1 MKLTIMIPVSG
12 KGYITLNNT
21 IRDYVAHH
29 FEEALRSGC
38 ITVCYEPILRAL
50 TNKICSFEALARW
63 HDPERGE
70 ILPRDFIPVLEET
83 NKIHLLDHFIAKT
96 AIQALHARQQCGLP
110 LVPVVINLSRR
121 DFCLTDPASV
131 LNHLMEKYQLLHI
144 YLQIEI
150 TETAFVN
157 DEAIIAQSIQKL
169 RASGYTVTL
178 DNFGEGHSSLAA
190 LQRCAI
196 DEISLDKIF
205 FENFTKSSRLLLTS
219 ILLMAKTLSIHTAA
233 EGVQTE
239 EQAEFLRRIGCEKMQ
254 GPICRTMA
262 RPLEEGAL
270 SKPYRFETRLEQQIF
285 HRAGLT
291 NLVTDTPTALFSD
304 DGNHLHI
311 LTANANYQN
320 MLRLSHFDSLQEAN
334 KLLLELPQVIHV
346 RLRALAD
353 ATIRSHQME
362 TELFISNG
370 RYFYLKLHNIAG
382 TNGFY
387 IHRAELQFLQQ
398 GQESSTDEEY
408 DHIVRH
414 LMRFYHDIYLIDNQ
428 QNRIEIITASI
439 SSKRAGSHLQGV
451 MTAFMRFARL
461 HIHQD
466 DQRRFLQ
473 YIHDLAQGNQIPL
486 ASTKFDLFRV
496 KVPNGSFHWTNFSLT
511 SFQYNDHPCQLL
523 CLRDFVFEELTD
535 RDRLI
540 NTVMASY
547 GFTTLPEDPERQI
560 TDAALWR
567 TLTQFSSRKLFW
579 KDSDGHFCGASPAF
593 LRYYGIQNINE
604 LIGKSDRDL
613 GWHLSDTYM
622 DQGEMTVLQ
631 KGEPIHN
638 GHGRC
643 IARGRQHAISFS
655 KYPIYQG
662 SEIVGLLGEFR
673 DVEEERSYHQLQ
685 RKLYLIDEE
694 TDLYNYRGMI
704 LASVEFADNLR
715 QNKVGYVGAM
725 FVVPEFASFAKLYGD
740 SIRHAAMKRICAIIK
755 KTMPATTVIAHTGSG
770 VFVLFLKGQTVGTM
784 RTFIEQIQAELTTI
798 TEIEGFTC
806 HFSVRYAL
814 ESGSEARSSDEF
826 LQILSSRC
834 FDYMP
839 SFGVTGMIHDQI
851 PFDLEKFD
859 HTNRLIYIA
868 DPETYDLLYA
878 NPAQLL
884 HSQQP
889 PDCQYAGQKC
899 YRLIAGLSAPCSSC
913 PKDKL
918 RRDRFHFG
926 QFHSTRTSKD
936 YLIWN
941 TLISWENRSCIFSDS
956 LDVEHMLA
964 IYANG
969 RLTTRD
975 DISINDITSLAIQ
988 EEDPNVGI
996 LRMMEKLGRT
1006 LKATH
1011 VVLMEE
1017 ESDGFHLSCTYEWH
1031 PDDATPLRQR
1041 LQHITILENK
1051 AFYNA
1056 FHNSSVLLIDNA
1068 SAFEKR
1074 HPEIQ
1079 ALHQGEWQ
1087 RYAIGQL
1094 MIEHRSL
1101 GYIAII
1107 NPAKDRFT
1115 AIAKPLH
1122 TVLRV
1127 TSIMMRNR
1135 DNIKKLHAISTIDQ
1149 LTGVGNRRALSN
1161 FVDKCLQPGT
1171 MYAVIFV
1178 DVNGLKKMN
1187 DTFGHARGNLLIQT
1201 IAYVLS
1207 NIAGK
1212 DHIFRLGGDEFL
1224 MLMPCNSDEEAIDIV
1239 DRIEQNMCIHH
1250 CSAAIGYVLCLAPFS
1265 DLDAIIH
1272 EADEKMYRD
1281 KKKKHMCREDE

>member
-1 MKLTIMIPVSG
+1 MLE
-12 KGYITLNNT
+12 
-21 IRDYVAHH
+21 AHDK
-29 FEEALRSGC
+29 
-38 ITVCYEPILRAL
+38 V
-50 TNKICSFEALARW
+50 
-63 HDPERGE
+63 
-70 ILPRDFIPVLEET
+70 
-83 NKIHLLDHFIAKT
+83 HLLDYFVTKVT
-96 AIQALHARQQCGLP
+96 MQNLHTRRRQKLP
-110 LVPVVINLSRR
+110 IVPVILNLSRR
-121 DFCLTDPASV
+121 DFLVSDPVRV
-131 LNHLMEKYQLLHI
+131 LNHLTEKYRLPRI
-144 YLQIEI
+144 YFQVEI
-150 TETAFVN
+150 TETAFVE
-157 DEAIIAQSIQKL
+157 DEAIITKAIGHL
-169 RASGYTVTL
+169 RQNGYSVTL

-190 LQRCAI
+190 LQRNAI
-196 DEISLDKIF
+196 DEISLDGIF
-205 FENFTKSSRLLLTS
+205 FDNFTEATRQLLTS
-219 ILLMAKTLSIHTAA
+219 ILLMAKTLGIHTAA
-233 EGVQTE
+233 EGVRTE
-239 EQAEFLRRIGCEKMQ
+239 DQADFLRRIGCEKMQ

-262 RPLEEGAL
+262 RPLEESAL
-270 SKPYRFETRLEQQIF
+270 AQPYRFETRLEQQIF

-291 NLVTDTPTALFSD
+291 NLVTETPTALFSD

-311 LTANANYQN
+311 LTTNASYQK
-320 MLRLSHFDSLQEAN
+320 MLRLSHFDSLPEAN

-362 TELFISNG
+362 TDLFISNG

-398 GQESSTDEEY
+398 GQKSSTGEEY

-439 SSKRAGSHLQGV
+439 SSKRAGSHLQGI

-473 YIHDLAQGNQIPL
+473 YIHGLAQGNQIPL

-496 KVPNGSFHWTNFSLT
+496 KVPNGGFHWTNFSLT
-511 SFQYNDHPCQLL
+511 SFRYNEHPCQLL
-523 CLRDFVFEELTD
+523 CLHDFVFEELPD
-535 RDRLI
+535 RAKII

-547 GFTTLPEDPERQI
+547 GFTTLPEDQKRQLS
-560 TDAALWR
+560 DAALWQ

-579 KDSDGHFCGASPAF
+579 KDRDGRFCGASPAF

-604 LIGKSDRDL
+604 LIGKADRDL
-613 GWHLSDTYM
+613 GWHLADTYM
-622 DQGEMTVLQ
+622 DQGEMTILQ
-631 KGEPIHN
+631 KGAPIHN

-662 SEIVGLLGEFR
+662 TEIVGLLGEFR
-673 DVEEERSYHQLQ
+673 DVEEERNYHQLQ

-725 FVVPEFASFAKLYGD
+725 FVVPEFASFAKLYGN
-740 SIRHAAMKRICAIIK
+740 SVRHAALQRICAIIK
-755 KTMPATTVIAHTGSG
+755 KTMPTATVIAHTGSG

-784 RTFIEQIQAELTTI
+784 RTFIEQIQAELTAI
-798 TEIEGFTC
+798 TEIEGLAC
-806 HFSVRYAL
+806 HFSMRYAL
-814 ESGSEARSSDEF
+814 ESGSKARSSDEF

-834 FDYMP
+834 LDYMP
-839 SFGVTGMIHDQI
+839 SFGVTGMIRDQI

-899 YRLIAGLSAPCSSC
+899 YRLIAGLSAPCSTC

-918 RRDRFHFG
+918 RRDRFHFR
-926 QFHSTRTSKD
+926 QFHSMRTSKD

-1011 VVLMEE
+1011 IVLMEE

-1031 PDDATPLRQR
+1031 TDDATPLRER

-1051 AFYNA
+1051 AFYSA
-1056 FHNSSVLLIDNA
+1056 FHNSPILLVDNA
-1068 SAFEKR
+1068 TAYQKR
-1074 HPEIQ
+1074 HPKIQ
-1079 ALHQGEWQ
+1079 AIHQTEWQ

-1094 MIEHRSL
+1094 TIEHRSL

-1107 NPAKDRFT
+1107 NPAKDHFT
-1115 AIAKPLH
+1115 AITKPLH
-1122 TVLRV
+1122 TILRV

-1135 DNIKKLHAISTIDQ
+1135 DNIKKLHTISTIDQ
-1149 LTGVGNRRALSN
+1149 LTGVGNRRALTD
-1161 FVDKCLQPGT
+1161 FVANRLHPGS
-1171 MYAVIFV
+1171 MYAIFFI

-1187 DTFGHARGNLLIQT
+1187 DTFGHARGDLLIQT
-1201 IAYVLS
+1201 IAYVLAD
-1207 NIAGK
+1207 IAPK
-1212 DHIFRLGGDEFL
+1212 DHVFRLGGDEFL
-1224 MLMPCNSDEEAIDIV
+1224 ALMPCRSDEEAIIII
-1239 DRIEQNMCIHH
+1239 DRIEQSMHIHH

-1265 DLDAIIH
+1265 NLDAIIH

-1281 KKKKHMCREDE
+1281 KKKKHMCREDD

>member
-1 MKLTIMIPVSG
+1 MIPILG
-12 KGYITLNNT
+12 KGYTTLNDT
-21 IRDYVAHH
+21 ILDYIASH
-29 FEEALRSGC
+29 FKEALLSGC
-38 ITVCYEPILRAL
+38 ITVCYEPVLRAL
-50 TNKICSFEALARW
+50 TGKICAFEALARW
-63 HDPERGE
+63 HDPEYGD
-70 ILPRDFIPVLEET
+70 IAPHDFIPVLEAHD
-83 NKIHLLDHFIAKT
+83 KVHLLDYFVTKVT
-96 AIQALHARQQCGLP
+96 MQNLHTRRRQKLP
-110 LVPVVINLSRR
+110 IVPVILNLSRR
-121 DFCLTDPASV
+121 DFLVSDPVRV
-131 LNHLMEKYQLLHI
+131 LNHLTEKYRLPRI
-144 YLQIEI
+144 YFQVEI
-150 TETAFVN
+150 TETAFVE
-157 DEAIIAQSIQKL
+157 DEAIITKAIGHL
-169 RASGYTVTL
+169 RQNGYSVTL

-190 LQRCAI
+190 LQRNAI
-196 DEISLDKIF
+196 DEISLDGIF
-205 FENFTKSSRLLLTS
+205 FDNFTEATRQLLTS
-219 ILLMAKTLSIHTAA
+219 ILLMAKTLGIHTAA
-233 EGVQTE
+233 EGVRTE
-239 EQAEFLRRIGCEKMQ
+239 DQADFLRRIGCEKMQ

-270 SKPYRFETRLEQQIF
+270 AQPYRFETRLEQQIF

-291 NLVTDTPTALFSD
+291 NLVTETPTALFSD

-311 LTANANYQN
+311 LTTNASYQK
-320 MLRLSHFDSLQEAN
+320 MLRLSHFDSLPEAN

-362 TELFISNG
+362 TDLFISNG

-398 GQESSTDEEY
+398 GQKSSTGEEY

-439 SSKRAGSHLQGV
+439 SSKRAGSHLQGI

-473 YIHDLAQGNQIPL
+473 YIHGLAQGNQIPL

-496 KVPNGSFHWTNFSLT
+496 KVPNGGFHWTNFSLT
-511 SFQYNDHPCQLL
+511 SFRYNEHPCQLL
-523 CLRDFVFEELTD
+523 CLHDFVFEELPD
-535 RDRLI
+535 RAKII

-547 GFTTLPEDPERQI
+547 GFTTLPEDQKRQLS
-560 TDAALWR
+560 DAALWQ

-579 KDSDGHFCGASPAF
+579 KDRDGRFCGASPAF

-604 LIGKSDRDL
+604 LIGKADRDL
-613 GWHLSDTYM
+613 GWHLADTYM
-622 DQGEMTVLQ
+622 DQGEMTILQ
-631 KGEPIHN
+631 KGDPIHN

-662 SEIVGLLGEFR
+662 TEIVGLLGEFR
-673 DVEEERSYHQLQ
+673 DVEEERNYHQLQ

-725 FVVPEFASFAKLYGD
+725 FVVPEFASFAKLYGN
-740 SIRHAAMKRICAIIK
+740 SVRHAALQRICAIIK
-755 KTMPATTVIAHTGSG
+755 KTMPTATVIAHTGSG

-784 RTFIEQIQAELTTI
+784 RTFIEQIQAELTAI
-798 TEIEGFTC
+798 TEIEGLAC
-806 HFSVRYAL
+806 HFSMRYAL
-814 ESGSEARSSDEF
+814 ESGSKARSSDEF

-834 FDYMP
+834 LDYMP
-839 SFGVTGMIHDQI
+839 SFGVTGMIRDQI

-899 YRLIAGLSAPCSSC
+899 YRLIAGLSAPCSTC

-918 RRDRFHFG
+918 RRDRFHFR
-926 QFHSTRTSKD
+926 QFHSMRTSKD

-1011 VVLMEE
+1011 IVLMEE

-1031 PDDATPLRQR
+1031 TDDATPLRER

-1051 AFYNA
+1051 AFYSA
-1056 FHNSSVLLIDNA
+1056 FHNSPILLVDNA
-1068 SAFEKR
+1068 TAYQKR
-1074 HPEIQ
+1074 HPKIQ
-1079 ALHQGEWQ
+1079 AIHQTEWQ

-1094 MIEHRSL
+1094 TIEHRSL

-1107 NPAKDRFT
+1107 NPAKDHFT
-1115 AIAKPLH
+1115 AITKPLH
-1122 TVLRV
+1122 TILRV

-1135 DNIKKLHAISTIDQ
+1135 DNIKKLHTISTIDQ
-1149 LTGVGNRRALSN
+1149 LTGVGNRRALTD
-1161 FVDKCLQPGT
+1161 FVANRLHPGS
-1171 MYAVIFV
+1171 MYAIFFI

-1187 DTFGHARGNLLIQT
+1187 DTFGHARGDLLIQT
-1201 IAYVLS
+1201 IAYVLAD
-1207 NIAGK
+1207 IAPK
-1212 DHIFRLGGDEFL
+1212 DHVFRLGGDEFL
-1224 MLMPCNSDEEAIDIV
+1224 ALMPCRSDEEAIIII
-1239 DRIEQNMCIHH
+1239 DRIEQSMHIHH

-1265 DLDAIIH
+1265 NLDAIIH

-1281 KKKKHMCREDE
+1281 KKKKHMCREDD

>member
-1 MKLTIMIPVSG
+1 MIPISG
-12 KGYITLNNT
+12 KGYTTLNDT
-21 IRDYVAHH
+21 ILDYIASH
-29 FEEALRSGC
+29 FKEALRSGC
-38 ITVCYEPILRAL
+38 ITVCYEPVLRAL
-50 TNKICSFEALARW
+50 TGKICAFEALARW
-63 HDPERGE
+63 HDPEYGD
-70 ILPRDFIPVLEET
+70 IAPHDFIPVLEAHD
-83 NKIHLLDHFIAKT
+83 KVHLLDYFVTKVT
-96 AIQALHARQQCGLP
+96 MQNLHTRRRQKLP
-110 LVPVVINLSRR
+110 IVPVILNLSRR
-121 DFCLTDPASV
+121 DFLVSDPVRV
-131 LNHLMEKYQLLHI
+131 LNHLTEKYRLPRI
-144 YLQIEI
+144 YFQVEI
-150 TETAFVN
+150 TETAFVE
-157 DEAIIAQSIQKL
+157 DEAIITKAIGHL
-169 RASGYTVTL
+169 RQNGYSVTL

-190 LQRCAI
+190 LQRNAI
-196 DEISLDKIF
+196 DEISLDGIF
-205 FENFTKSSRLLLTS
+205 FDNFTEATRQLLTS
-219 ILLMAKTLSIHTAA
+219 ILLMAKTLGIHTAA
-233 EGVQTE
+233 EGVRTE
-239 EQAEFLRRIGCEKMQ
+239 DQADFLRRIGCEKIQ

-270 SKPYRFETRLEQQIF
+270 AQPYRFETRLEQQIF

-291 NLVTDTPTALFSD
+291 NLVTETPTALFSD

-311 LTANANYQN
+311 LTTNASYQK
-320 MLRLSHFDSLQEAN
+320 MLRLSHFDSLPEAN

-362 TELFISNG
+362 TDLFISNG

-398 GQESSTDEEY
+398 GQESSTGEEY

-439 SSKRAGSHLQGV
+439 SSKRAGSHLQGI

-473 YIHDLAQGNQIPL
+473 YIHGLAQVNQIPL

-496 KVPNGSFHWTNFSLT
+496 KVPNGGFHWTNFSLT
-511 SFQYNDHPCQLL
+511 SFRYNEHPCQLL
-523 CLRDFVFEELTD
+523 CLHDFVFEELPD
-535 RDRLI
+535 RAKLI

-547 GFTTLPEDPERQI
+547 GFTTLPEDQKRQLS
-560 TDAALWR
+560 DAALWQ

-579 KDSDGHFCGASPAF
+579 KDRDGRFCGASPAF

-604 LIGKSDRDL
+604 LIGKADRDL
-613 GWHLSDTYM
+613 GWHLADTYM
-622 DQGEMTVLQ
+622 DQGEMTILQ
-631 KGEPIHN
+631 KGDPIHN

-662 SEIVGLLGEFR
+662 TEIVGLLGEFR
-673 DVEEERSYHQLQ
+673 DVEEERNYHQLQ

-725 FVVPEFASFAKLYGD
+725 FVVPEFASFAKLYGN
-740 SIRHAAMKRICAIIK
+740 SVRHAALQRICAIIK
-755 KTMPATTVIAHTGSG
+755 KTMPTATVIAHTGSG

-784 RTFIEQIQAELTTI
+784 RTFIEQIQAELTAI
-798 TEIEGFTC
+798 TEIEGLAC
-806 HFSVRYAL
+806 HFSMRYAL
-814 ESGSEARSSDEF
+814 ESGSKARSSDEF

-834 FDYMP
+834 LDYMP
-839 SFGVTGMIHDQI
+839 SFGVTGMIRDQI

-899 YRLIAGLSAPCSSC
+899 YRLIAGLSAPCSTC

-918 RRDRFHFG
+918 RRDRFHFR
-926 QFHSTRTSKD
+926 QFHSMRTSKD

-1006 LKATH
+1006 PKATH
-1011 VVLMEE
+1011 IVLMEE

-1031 PDDATPLRQR
+1031 TDDATPLRER

-1051 AFYNA
+1051 AFYSA
-1056 FHNSSVLLIDNA
+1056 FHNSPILLVDNA
-1068 SAFEKR
+1068 TAYQKR
-1074 HPEIQ
+1074 HPKIQ
-1079 ALHQGEWQ
+1079 AIHQTEWQ

-1094 MIEHRSL
+1094 TIEHRSL

-1107 NPAKDRFT
+1107 NPAKDHFT
-1115 AIAKPLH
+1115 AITKPLH
-1122 TVLRV
+1122 TILRV

-1135 DNIKKLHAISTIDQ
+1135 DNIKKLHTISTIDQ
-1149 LTGVGNRRALSN
+1149 LTGVGNRRALTD
-1161 FVDKCLQPGT
+1161 FVANRLHPGS
-1171 MYAVIFV
+1171 MYAIFFI

-1187 DTFGHARGNLLIQT
+1187 DTFGHARGDLLIQT
-1201 IAYVLS
+1201 IAYVLAD
-1207 NIAGK
+1207 IAPK
-1212 DHIFRLGGDEFL
+1212 DHVFRLGGDEFL
-1224 MLMPCNSDEEAIDIV
+1224 ALMPCRSDEEAIIII
-1239 DRIEQNMCIHH
+1239 DRIEQSMRIHH

-1281 KKKKHMCREDE
+1281 KKKKHMCREDD

>member
-1 MKLTIMIPVSG
+1 MIPISG
-12 KGYITLNNT
+12 KGYTTLNDT
-21 IRDYVAHH
+21 ILDYIASH
-29 FEEALRSGC
+29 FKEALLSGC
-38 ITVCYEPILRAL
+38 ITVCYEPVLRAL
-50 TNKICSFEALARW
+50 TGKICAFEALARW
-63 HDPERGE
+63 HDPEYGD
-70 ILPRDFIPVLEET
+70 IAPHDFIPVLEAHD
-83 NKIHLLDHFIAKT
+83 KVHLLDYFVTKVT
-96 AIQALHARQQCGLP
+96 MQNLHTRRRQKLP
-110 LVPVVINLSRR
+110 IVPVILNLSRR
-121 DFCLTDPASV
+121 DFLVSDPVRV
-131 LNHLMEKYQLLHI
+131 LNHLTEKYRLPRI
-144 YLQIEI
+144 YFQVEI
-150 TETAFVN
+150 TETAFVE
-157 DEAIIAQSIQKL
+157 DEAIITKAIGHL
-169 RASGYTVTL
+169 RQNGYSVTL

-190 LQRCAI
+190 LQRNAI
-196 DEISLDKIF
+196 DEISLDGIF
-205 FENFTKSSRLLLTS
+205 FDNFTEATRQLLTS
-219 ILLMAKTLSIHTAA
+219 ILLMAKTLGIHTAA
-233 EGVQTE
+233 EGVRTE
-239 EQAEFLRRIGCEKMQ
+239 DQADFLRRIGCEKMQ

-270 SKPYRFETRLEQQIF
+270 AQPYRFETRLEQQIF

-291 NLVTDTPTALFSD
+291 NLVTETPTALFSD

-311 LTANANYQN
+311 LTTNASYQK
-320 MLRLSHFDSLQEAN
+320 MLRLSHFDSLPEAN

-362 TELFISNG
+362 TDLFISNG

-398 GQESSTDEEY
+398 GQKSSTGEEY

-439 SSKRAGSHLQGV
+439 SSKRAGSHLQGI

-473 YIHDLAQGNQIPL
+473 YIHGLAQGNQIPL

-496 KVPNGSFHWTNFSLT
+496 KVPNGGFHWTNFSLT
-511 SFQYNDHPCQLL
+511 SFRYNEHPCQLL
-523 CLRDFVFEELTD
+523 CLHDFVFEELPD
-535 RDRLI
+535 RAKII

-547 GFTTLPEDPERQI
+547 GFTTLPEDQKRQLS
-560 TDAALWR
+560 DAALWQ

-579 KDSDGHFCGASPAF
+579 KDRDGRFCGASPAF

-604 LIGKSDRDL
+604 LIGKADRDL
-613 GWHLSDTYM
+613 GWHLADTYM
-622 DQGEMTVLQ
+622 DQGEMTILQ
-631 KGEPIHN
+631 KGDPIHN

-662 SEIVGLLGEFR
+662 TEIVGLLGEFR
-673 DVEEERSYHQLQ
+673 DVEEERNYHQLQ

-725 FVVPEFASFAKLYGD
+725 FVVPEFASFAKLYGN
-740 SIRHAAMKRICAIIK
+740 SVRHAALQRICAIIK
-755 KTMPATTVIAHTGSG
+755 KTMPTATVIAHTGSG

-784 RTFIEQIQAELTTI
+784 RTFIEQIQAELTAI
-798 TEIEGFTC
+798 TEIEGLAC
-806 HFSVRYAL
+806 HFSMRYAL
-814 ESGSEARSSDEF
+814 ESGSKARSSDEF

-834 FDYMP
+834 LDYMP
-839 SFGVTGMIHDQI
+839 SFGVTGMIRDQI

-899 YRLIAGLSAPCSSC
+899 YRLIAGLSAPCSTC

-918 RRDRFHFG
+918 RRDRFHFR
-926 QFHSTRTSKD
+926 QFHSMRTSKD

-1011 VVLMEE
+1011 IVLMEE

-1031 PDDATPLRQR
+1031 TDDATPLRER

-1051 AFYNA
+1051 AFYSA
-1056 FHNSSVLLIDNA
+1056 FHNSPILLVDNA
-1068 SAFEKR
+1068 TAYQKR
-1074 HPEIQ
+1074 HPKIQ
-1079 ALHQGEWQ
+1079 AIHQTEWQ

-1094 MIEHRSL
+1094 TIEHRSL

-1107 NPAKDRFT
+1107 NPAKDHFT
-1115 AIAKPLH
+1115 AITKPLH
-1122 TVLRV
+1122 TILRV

-1149 LTGVGNRRALSN
+1149 LTGVGNRRALTD
-1161 FVDKCLQPGT
+1161 FVANRLHPGS
-1171 MYAVIFV
+1171 MYAIFFI

-1187 DTFGHARGNLLIQT
+1187 DTFGHARGDLLIQT
-1201 IAYVLS
+1201 IAYVLAD
-1207 NIAGK
+1207 IAPK
-1212 DHIFRLGGDEFL
+1212 DHVFRLGGDEFL
-1224 MLMPCNSDEEAIDIV
+1224 ALMPCRSDEEAIIII
-1239 DRIEQNMCIHH
+1239 DRIEQSMHIHH

-1265 DLDAIIH
+1265 NLDAIIH

-1281 KKKKHMCREDE
+1281 KKKKHMCREDD

>member
-1 MKLTIMIPVSG
+1 MIPISG
-12 KGYITLNNT
+12 KGYTTLNDT
-21 IRDYVAHH
+21 ILDYIASH
-29 FEEALRSGC
+29 FKEALLSGC
-38 ITVCYEPILRAL
+38 ITVCYEPVLRAL
-50 TNKICSFEALARW
+50 TGKICAFEALARW
-63 HDPERGE
+63 HDPEYGD
-70 ILPRDFIPVLEET
+70 IAPHDFIPVLEAHD
-83 NKIHLLDHFIAKT
+83 KVHLLDYFVTKVT
-96 AIQALHARQQCGLP
+96 MQNLHTRRRQKLP
-110 LVPVVINLSRR
+110 IVPVILNLSRR
-121 DFCLTDPASV
+121 DFLVSDPVRV
-131 LNHLMEKYQLLHI
+131 LNHLTEKYRLPRI
-144 YLQIEI
+144 YFQVEI
-150 TETAFVN
+150 TETAFVE
-157 DEAIIAQSIQKL
+157 DEAIITKAIGHL
-169 RASGYTVTL
+169 RQNGYSVTL

-190 LQRCAI
+190 LQRNAI
-196 DEISLDKIF
+196 DEISLDGIF
-205 FENFTKSSRLLLTS
+205 FDNFTEATRQLLTS
-219 ILLMAKTLSIHTAA
+219 ILLMAKTLGIHTAA
-233 EGVQTE
+233 EGVRTE
-239 EQAEFLRRIGCEKMQ
+239 DQADFLRRIGCEKMQ

-270 SKPYRFETRLEQQIF
+270 AQPYRFETRLEQQIF

-291 NLVTDTPTALFSD
+291 NLVTETPTVLFSD

-311 LTANANYQN
+311 LTTNASYQK
-320 MLRLSHFDSLQEAN
+320 MLRLSHFDSLPEAN

-362 TELFISNG
+362 TDLFISNG

-398 GQESSTDEEY
+398 GQKSSTGEEY

-439 SSKRAGSHLQGV
+439 SSKRAGSHLQGI

-473 YIHDLAQGNQIPL
+473 YIHGLAQGNQIPL

-496 KVPNGSFHWTNFSLT
+496 KVPNGGFHWTNFSLT
-511 SFQYNDHPCQLL
+511 SFRYNEHPCQLL
-523 CLRDFVFEELTD
+523 CLHDFVFEELPD
-535 RDRLI
+535 RAKII

-547 GFTTLPEDPERQI
+547 GFTTLPEDQKRQLS
-560 TDAALWR
+560 DAALWQ

-579 KDSDGHFCGASPAF
+579 KDRDGRFCGASPAF

-604 LIGKSDRDL
+604 LIGKADRDL
-613 GWHLSDTYM
+613 GWHLADTYM
-622 DQGEMTVLQ
+622 DQGEMTILQ
-631 KGEPIHN
+631 KGDPIHN

-662 SEIVGLLGEFR
+662 TEIVGLLGEFR
-673 DVEEERSYHQLQ
+673 DVEEERNYHQLQ

-725 FVVPEFASFAKLYGD
+725 FVVPEFASFAKLYGN
-740 SIRHAAMKRICAIIK
+740 SVRHAALQRICAIIK
-755 KTMPATTVIAHTGSG
+755 KTMPTATVIAHTGSG

-784 RTFIEQIQAELTTI
+784 RTFIEQIQAELTAI
-798 TEIEGFTC
+798 TEIEGLAC
-806 HFSVRYAL
+806 HFSMRYAL
-814 ESGSEARSSDEF
+814 ESGSKARSSDEF

-834 FDYMP
+834 LDYMP
-839 SFGVTGMIHDQI
+839 SFGVTGMIRDQI

-899 YRLIAGLSAPCSSC
+899 YRLIAGLSAPCSTC

-918 RRDRFHFG
+918 RRDRFHFR
-926 QFHSTRTSKD
+926 QFHSMRTSKD

-1011 VVLMEE
+1011 IVLMEE

-1031 PDDATPLRQR
+1031 TDDATPLRER

-1051 AFYNA
+1051 AFYSA
-1056 FHNSSVLLIDNA
+1056 FHNSPILLVDNA
-1068 SAFEKR
+1068 TAYQKR
-1074 HPEIQ
+1074 HPKIQ
-1079 ALHQGEWQ
+1079 AIHQTEWQ

-1094 MIEHRSL
+1094 TIEHRSL

-1107 NPAKDRFT
+1107 NPAKDHFT
-1115 AIAKPLH
+1115 AITKPLH
-1122 TVLRV
+1122 TILRV

-1135 DNIKKLHAISTIDQ
+1135 DNIKKLHTISTIDQ
-1149 LTGVGNRRALSN
+1149 LTGVGNRRALTD
-1161 FVDKCLQPGT
+1161 FVANRLHPGS
-1171 MYAVIFV
+1171 MYAIFFI

-1187 DTFGHARGNLLIQT
+1187 DTFGHARGDLLIQT
-1201 IAYVLS
+1201 IAYVLAD
-1207 NIAGK
+1207 IAPK
-1212 DHIFRLGGDEFL
+1212 DHVFRLGGDEFL
-1224 MLMPCNSDEEAIDIV
+1224 ALMPCRSDEEAIIII
-1239 DRIEQNMCIHH
+1239 DRIEQSMHIHH

-1265 DLDAIIH
+1265 NLDAIIH

-1281 KKKKHMCREDE
+1281 KKKKHMCREDD

>member
-1 MKLTIMIPVSG
+1 MIPISG
-12 KGYITLNNT
+12 KGYTTLNDT
-21 IRDYVAHH
+21 ILDYIASH
-29 FEEALRSGC
+29 FKEALRSGC
-38 ITVCYEPILRAL
+38 ITVCYEPVLRAL
-50 TNKICSFEALARW
+50 TGKICAFEALARW
-63 HDPERGE
+63 HDPEYGD
-70 ILPRDFIPVLEET
+70 IAPHDFIPVLEAHD
-83 NKIHLLDHFIAKT
+83 KVHLLDYFVTKVT
-96 AIQALHARQQCGLP
+96 MQNLHTRRRQKLP
-110 LVPVVINLSRR
+110 IVPVILNLSRR
-121 DFCLTDPASV
+121 DFLVSDPVRV
-131 LNHLMEKYQLLHI
+131 LNHLTEKYRLPRI
-144 YLQIEI
+144 YFQVEI
-150 TETAFVN
+150 TETAFVE
-157 DEAIIAQSIQKL
+157 DEAIITKAIGHL
-169 RASGYTVTL
+169 RQNGYSVTL

-190 LQRCAI
+190 LQRNAI
-196 DEISLDKIF
+196 DEISLDGIF
-205 FENFTKSSRLLLTS
+205 FDNFTEATRQLLTS
-219 ILLMAKTLSIHTAA
+219 ILLMAKTLGIHTAA
-233 EGVQTE
+233 EGVRTE
-239 EQAEFLRRIGCEKMQ
+239 DQADFLRRIGCEKMQ

-270 SKPYRFETRLEQQIF
+270 AQPYRFETRLEQQIF

-291 NLVTDTPTALFSD
+291 NLVTETPTALFSD

-311 LTANANYQN
+311 LTTNASYQK
-320 MLRLSHFDSLQEAN
+320 MLRLSHFDSLPEAN

-362 TELFISNG
+362 TDLFISNG

-398 GQESSTDEEY
+398 GQESSTGEEY

-439 SSKRAGSHLQGV
+439 SSKRAGSHLQGI

-473 YIHDLAQGNQIPL
+473 YIHGLAQVNQIPL

-496 KVPNGSFHWTNFSLT
+496 KVPNGGFHWTNFSLT
-511 SFQYNDHPCQLL
+511 SFRYNEHPCQLL
-523 CLRDFVFEELTD
+523 CLHDFVFEELPD
-535 RDRLI
+535 RAKLI

-547 GFTTLPEDPERQI
+547 GFTTLPEDQKRQLS
-560 TDAALWR
+560 DAALWQ

-579 KDSDGHFCGASPAF
+579 KDRDGRFCGASPAF

-604 LIGKSDRDL
+604 LIGKADRDL
-613 GWHLSDTYM
+613 GWHLADTYM
-622 DQGEMTVLQ
+622 DQGEMTILQ
-631 KGEPIHN
+631 KGDPIHN

-662 SEIVGLLGEFR
+662 TEIVGLLGEFR
-673 DVEEERSYHQLQ
+673 DVEEERNYHQLQ

-725 FVVPEFASFAKLYGD
+725 FVVPEFASFAKLYGN
-740 SIRHAAMKRICAIIK
+740 SVRHAALQRICAIIK
-755 KTMPATTVIAHTGSG
+755 KTMPTATVIAHTGSG

-784 RTFIEQIQAELTTI
+784 RTFIEQIQAELTAI
-798 TEIEGFTC
+798 TEIEGLAC
-806 HFSVRYAL
+806 HFSMRYAL
-814 ESGSEARSSDEF
+814 ESGSKARSSDEF

-834 FDYMP
+834 LDYMP
-839 SFGVTGMIHDQI
+839 SFGVTGMIRDQI

-899 YRLIAGLSAPCSSC
+899 YRLIAGLSAPCNTC

-918 RRDRFHFG
+918 RRDRFHFR
-926 QFHSTRTSKD
+926 QFHSMRTSKD

-941 TLISWENRSCIFSDS
+941 TLISWENRSCIFSDG

-1011 VVLMEE
+1011 IVLMEE

-1031 PDDATPLRQR
+1031 TDDATPLRER

-1051 AFYNA
+1051 AFYSA
-1056 FHNSSVLLIDNA
+1056 FHNSPILLVDNA
-1068 SAFEKR
+1068 TAYQKR
-1074 HPEIQ
+1074 HPKIQ
-1079 ALHQGEWQ
+1079 AIHQTEWQ

-1094 MIEHRSL
+1094 TIEHRSL

-1107 NPAKDRFT
+1107 NPAKDHFT
-1115 AIAKPLH
+1115 AITKPLH
-1122 TVLRV
+1122 TILRV

-1135 DNIKKLHAISTIDQ
+1135 DNIKKLHTISTIDQ
-1149 LTGVGNRRALSN
+1149 LTGVGNRRALTD
-1161 FVDKCLQPGT
+1161 FVANRLHPGS
-1171 MYAVIFV
+1171 MYAIFFI

-1187 DTFGHARGNLLIQT
+1187 DTFGHARGDLLIQT
-1201 IAYVLS
+1201 IAYVLAD
-1207 NIAGK
+1207 IAPK
-1212 DHIFRLGGDEFL
+1212 DHVFRLGGDEFL
-1224 MLMPCNSDEEAIDIV
+1224 ALMPCRSDEEAIIII
-1239 DRIEQNMCIHH
+1239 DRIEQSMHIHH

-1265 DLDAIIH
+1265 NLDAIIH

-1281 KKKKHMCREDE
+1281 KKKKHMCREDD

>member
-1 MKLTIMIPVSG
+1 MIPISG
-12 KGYITLNNT
+12 KGYTTLNDT
-21 IRDYVAHH
+21 ILDYIASH
-29 FEEALRSGC
+29 FKEALRSGC
-38 ITVCYEPILRAL
+38 ITVCYEPVLRAL
-50 TNKICSFEALARW
+50 TGKICAFEALARW
-63 HDPERGE
+63 HDPEYGD
-70 ILPRDFIPVLEET
+70 IAPHDFIPVLEAHD
-83 NKIHLLDHFIAKT
+83 KVHLLDYFVTKVT
-96 AIQALHARQQCGLP
+96 MQNLHTRRRQKLP
-110 LVPVVINLSRR
+110 IVPVILNLSRR
-121 DFCLTDPASV
+121 DFLVSDPVRV
-131 LNHLMEKYQLLHI
+131 LNHLTEKYKLPRI
-144 YLQIEI
+144 YFQVEI
-150 TETAFVN
+150 TETAFVE
-157 DEAIIAQSIQKL
+157 DEAIITKAIGHL
-169 RASGYTVTL
+169 RQNGYSVTL

-190 LQRCAI
+190 LQRNAI
-196 DEISLDKIF
+196 DEISLDGIF
-205 FENFTKSSRLLLTS
+205 FDNFTEATRQLLTS
-219 ILLMAKTLSIHTAA
+219 ILLMAKTLGIHTAA
-233 EGVQTE
+233 EGVRTE
-239 EQAEFLRRIGCEKMQ
+239 DQADFLRRIGCEKIQ

-270 SKPYRFETRLEQQIF
+270 AQPYRFETRLEQQIF

-291 NLVTDTPTALFSD
+291 NLVTETPTALFSD

-311 LTANANYQN
+311 LTTNASYQK
-320 MLRLSHFDSLQEAN
+320 MLRLSHFDSLPEAN

-362 TELFISNG
+362 TDLFISNG

-398 GQESSTDEEY
+398 GQESSTGEEY

-439 SSKRAGSHLQGV
+439 SSKRAGSHLQGI

-473 YIHDLAQGNQIPL
+473 YIHGLAQVNQIPL

-496 KVPNGSFHWTNFSLT
+496 KVPNGGFHWTNFSLT
-511 SFQYNDHPCQLL
+511 SFRYNEHPCQLL
-523 CLRDFVFEELTD
+523 CLHDFVFEELPD
-535 RDRLI
+535 RAKLI

-547 GFTTLPEDPERQI
+547 GFTTLPEDQKRQLS
-560 TDAALWR
+560 DAALWQ

-579 KDSDGHFCGASPAF
+579 KDRDGRFCGASPAF

-604 LIGKSDRDL
+604 LIGKADRDL
-613 GWHLSDTYM
+613 GWHLADTYM
-622 DQGEMTVLQ
+622 DQGEMTILQ
-631 KGEPIHN
+631 KGDPIHN

-662 SEIVGLLGEFR
+662 TEIVGLLGEFR
-673 DVEEERSYHQLQ
+673 DVEEERNYHQLQ

-725 FVVPEFASFAKLYGD
+725 FVVPEFASFAKLYGN
-740 SIRHAAMKRICAIIK
+740 SVRHAALQRICAIIK
-755 KTMPATTVIAHTGSG
+755 KTMPTATVIAHTGSG

-784 RTFIEQIQAELTTI
+784 RTFIEQIQAELTAI
-798 TEIEGFTC
+798 TEIEGLAC
-806 HFSVRYAL
+806 HFSMRYAL
-814 ESGSEARSSDEF
+814 ESGSKARSSDEF

-834 FDYMP
+834 LDYMP
-839 SFGVTGMIHDQI
+839 SFGVTGMIRDQI

-899 YRLIAGLSAPCSSC
+899 YRLIAGLSAPCSTC

-918 RRDRFHFG
+918 RRDRFHFR
-926 QFHSTRTSKD
+926 QFHSMRTSKD

-1011 VVLMEE
+1011 IVLMEE

-1031 PDDATPLRQR
+1031 TDDATPLRER

-1051 AFYNA
+1051 AFYSA
-1056 FHNSSVLLIDNA
+1056 FHNSPILLVDNA
-1068 SAFEKR
+1068 TAYQKR
-1074 HPEIQ
+1074 HPKIQ
-1079 ALHQGEWQ
+1079 AIHQTEWQ

-1094 MIEHRSL
+1094 TIEHRSL

-1107 NPAKDRFT
+1107 NPAKDHFT
-1115 AIAKPLH
+1115 AITKPLH
-1122 TVLRV
+1122 TILRV

-1135 DNIKKLHAISTIDQ
+1135 DNIKKLHTISTIDQ
-1149 LTGVGNRRALSN
+1149 LTGVGNRRALTD
-1161 FVDKCLQPGT
+1161 FVANRLHPGS
-1171 MYAVIFV
+1171 MYAIFFI

-1187 DTFGHARGNLLIQT
+1187 DTFGHARGDLLIQT
-1201 IAYVLS
+1201 IAYVLAD
-1207 NIAGK
+1207 IAPK
-1212 DHIFRLGGDEFL
+1212 DHVFRLGGDEFL
-1224 MLMPCNSDEEAIDIV
+1224 ALMPCRSDEEAIIII
-1239 DRIEQNMCIHH
+1239 DRIEQSMRIHH

-1281 KKKKHMCREDE
+1281 KKKKHMCREDD

>member
-1 MKLTIMIPVSG
+1 MIPISG
-12 KGYITLNNT
+12 KGYTTLNDT
-21 IRDYVAHH
+21 ILDYIASH
-29 FEEALRSGC
+29 FKEALRSGC
-38 ITVCYEPILRAL
+38 ITVCYEPVLRAL
-50 TNKICSFEALARW
+50 TGKICAFEALARW
-63 HDPERGE
+63 HDPEYGD
-70 ILPRDFIPVLEET
+70 IAPHDFIPVLEAHD
-83 NKIHLLDHFIAKT
+83 KVHLLDYFVTKVT
-96 AIQALHARQQCGLP
+96 MQNLHTRRRQKLP
-110 LVPVVINLSRR
+110 IVPVILNLSRR
-121 DFCLTDPASV
+121 DFLVSDPVRV
-131 LNHLMEKYQLLHI
+131 LNHLTEKYRLPRI
-144 YLQIEI
+144 YFQVEI
-150 TETAFVN
+150 TETAFVE
-157 DEAIIAQSIQKL
+157 DEAIITKAIGHL
-169 RASGYTVTL
+169 RQNGYSVTL

-190 LQRCAI
+190 LQRNAI
-196 DEISLDKIF
+196 DEISLDGIF
-205 FENFTKSSRLLLTS
+205 FDNFTEATRQLLTS
-219 ILLMAKTLSIHTAA
+219 ILLMAKTLGIHTAA
-233 EGVQTE
+233 EGVRTE
-239 EQAEFLRRIGCEKMQ
+239 DQADFLRRIGCEKIQ

-270 SKPYRFETRLEQQIF
+270 AQPYRFETRLEQQIF

-291 NLVTDTPTALFSD
+291 NLVTETPTALFSD

-311 LTANANYQN
+311 LTTNASYQK
-320 MLRLSHFDSLQEAN
+320 MLRLSHFDSLPEAN

-362 TELFISNG
+362 TDLFISNG

-398 GQESSTDEEY
+398 GQESSTGEEY

-439 SSKRAGSHLQGV
+439 SSKRAGSHLQGI

-473 YIHDLAQGNQIPL
+473 YIHGLAQVNQIPL

-496 KVPNGSFHWTNFSLT
+496 KVPNGGFHWTNFSLT
-511 SFQYNDHPCQLL
+511 SFRYNEHPCQLL
-523 CLRDFVFEELTD
+523 CLHDFVFEELPD
-535 RDRLI
+535 RSKLI

-547 GFTTLPEDPERQI
+547 GFTTLPEDQKRQLS
-560 TDAALWR
+560 DAALWQ

-579 KDSDGHFCGASPAF
+579 KDRDGRFCGASPAF

-604 LIGKSDRDL
+604 LIGKADRDL
-613 GWHLSDTYM
+613 GWHLADTYM
-622 DQGEMTVLQ
+622 DQGEMTILQ
-631 KGEPIHN
+631 KGDPIHN

-662 SEIVGLLGEFR
+662 TEIVGLLGEFR
-673 DVEEERSYHQLQ
+673 DVEEERNYHQLQ

-725 FVVPEFASFAKLYGD
+725 FVVPEFASFAKLYGN
-740 SIRHAAMKRICAIIK
+740 SVRHAALQRICAIIK
-755 KTMPATTVIAHTGSG
+755 KTMPTATVIAHTGSG

-784 RTFIEQIQAELTTI
+784 RTFIEQIQAELTAI
-798 TEIEGFTC
+798 TEIEGLAC
-806 HFSVRYAL
+806 HFSMRYAL
-814 ESGSEARSSDEF
+814 ESGSKARSSDEF

-834 FDYMP
+834 LDYMP
-839 SFGVTGMIHDQI
+839 SFGVTGMIRDQI

-899 YRLIAGLSAPCSSC
+899 YRLIAGLSAPCSTC

-918 RRDRFHFG
+918 RRDRFHFR
-926 QFHSTRTSKD
+926 QFHSMRTSKD

-1011 VVLMEE
+1011 IVLMEE

-1031 PDDATPLRQR
+1031 TDDATPLRER

-1051 AFYNA
+1051 AFYSA
-1056 FHNSSVLLIDNA
+1056 FHNSPILLVDNA
-1068 SAFEKR
+1068 TAYQKR
-1074 HPEIQ
+1074 HPKIQ
-1079 ALHQGEWQ
+1079 AIHQTEWQ

-1094 MIEHRSL
+1094 TIEHRSL

-1107 NPAKDRFT
+1107 NPAKDHFT
-1115 AIAKPLH
+1115 AITKPLH
-1122 TVLRV
+1122 TILRV

-1135 DNIKKLHAISTIDQ
+1135 DNIKKLHTISTIDQ
-1149 LTGVGNRRALSN
+1149 LTGVGNRRALTD
-1161 FVDKCLQPGT
+1161 FVANRLHPGS
-1171 MYAVIFV
+1171 MYAIFFI

-1187 DTFGHARGNLLIQT
+1187 DTFGHARGDLLIQT
-1201 IAYVLS
+1201 IAYVLAD
-1207 NIAGK
+1207 IAPK
-1212 DHIFRLGGDEFL
+1212 DHVFRLGGDEFL
-1224 MLMPCNSDEEAIDIV
+1224 ALMPCRSDEEAIIII
-1239 DRIEQNMCIHH
+1239 DRIEQSMRIHH

-1281 KKKKHMCREDE
+1281 KKKKHMCREDD

>member
-1 MKLTIMIPVSG
+1 MIPISG
-12 KGYITLNNT
+12 KGYTTLNDT
-21 IRDYVAHH
+21 ILDYIASH
-29 FEEALRSGC
+29 FKEALLSGC
-38 ITVCYEPILRAL
+38 ITVCYEPVLRAL
-50 TNKICSFEALARW
+50 TGKICAFEALARW
-63 HDPERGE
+63 HDPEYGD
-70 ILPRDFIPVLEET
+70 IAPHDFIPVLEAHD
-83 NKIHLLDHFIAKT
+83 KVHLLDYFVTKVT
-96 AIQALHARQQCGLP
+96 MQNLHTRRRQKLP
-110 LVPVVINLSRR
+110 IVPIILNLSRR
-121 DFCLTDPASV
+121 DFLVSDPVRV
-131 LNHLMEKYQLLHI
+131 LNHLTEKYRLPRI
-144 YLQIEI
+144 YFQVEI
-150 TETAFVN
+150 TETAFVE
-157 DEAIIAQSIQKL
+157 DEAIITKAIGHL
-169 RASGYTVTL
+169 RQNGYSVTL

-190 LQRCAI
+190 LQRNAI
-196 DEISLDKIF
+196 DEISLDGIF
-205 FENFTKSSRLLLTS
+205 FDNFTEATRQLLTS
-219 ILLMAKTLSIHTAA
+219 ILLMAKTLGIHTAA
-233 EGVQTE
+233 EGVRTE
-239 EQAEFLRRIGCEKMQ
+239 DQADFLRRIGCEKMQ

-270 SKPYRFETRLEQQIF
+270 AQPYRFETRLEQQIF

-291 NLVTDTPTALFSD
+291 NLVTETPTALFSD

-311 LTANANYQN
+311 LTTNASYQK
-320 MLRLSHFDSLQEAN
+320 MLRLSHFDSLPEAN

-362 TELFISNG
+362 TDLFISNG

-398 GQESSTDEEY
+398 GQKSSTGEEY

-439 SSKRAGSHLQGV
+439 SSKRAGSHLQGI

-473 YIHDLAQGNQIPL
+473 YIHGLAQGNQIPL

-496 KVPNGSFHWTNFSLT
+496 KVPNGGFHWTNFSLT
-511 SFQYNDHPCQLL
+511 SFRYNEHPCQLL
-523 CLRDFVFEELTD
+523 CLHDFVFEELPD
-535 RDRLI
+535 RAKII

-547 GFTTLPEDPERQI
+547 GFTTLPEDQKRQLS
-560 TDAALWR
+560 DAALWQ

-579 KDSDGHFCGASPAF
+579 KDRDGRFCGASPAF

-604 LIGKSDRDL
+604 LIGKADRDL
-613 GWHLSDTYM
+613 GWHLADTYM
-622 DQGEMTVLQ
+622 DQGEMTILQ
-631 KGEPIHN
+631 KGDPIHN

-662 SEIVGLLGEFR
+662 TEIVGLLGEFR
-673 DVEEERSYHQLQ
+673 DVEEERNYHQLQ

-725 FVVPEFASFAKLYGD
+725 FVVPEFASFAKLYGN
-740 SIRHAAMKRICAIIK
+740 SVRHAALQRICAIIK
-755 KTMPATTVIAHTGSG
+755 KTMPTATVIAHTGSG

-784 RTFIEQIQAELTTI
+784 RTFIEQIQAELTAI
-798 TEIEGFTC
+798 TEIEGLAC
-806 HFSVRYAL
+806 HFSMRYAL
-814 ESGSEARSSDEF
+814 ESGSKARSSDEF

-834 FDYMP
+834 LDYMP
-839 SFGVTGMIHDQI
+839 SFGVTGMIRDQI

-899 YRLIAGLSAPCSSC
+899 YRLIAGLSAPCSTC

-918 RRDRFHFG
+918 RRDRFHFR
-926 QFHSTRTSKD
+926 QFHSMRTSKD

-1011 VVLMEE
+1011 IVLMEE

-1031 PDDATPLRQR
+1031 TDDATPLRER

-1051 AFYNA
+1051 AFYSA
-1056 FHNSSVLLIDNA
+1056 FHNSPILLVDNA
-1068 SAFEKR
+1068 TAYQKR
-1074 HPEIQ
+1074 HPKIQ
-1079 ALHQGEWQ
+1079 AIHQTEWQ

-1094 MIEHRSL
+1094 TIEHRSL

-1107 NPAKDRFT
+1107 NPAKDHFT
-1115 AIAKPLH
+1115 AITKPLH
-1122 TVLRV
+1122 TILRV

-1135 DNIKKLHAISTIDQ
+1135 DNIKKLHTISTIDQ
-1149 LTGVGNRRALSN
+1149 LTGVGNRRALTD
-1161 FVDKCLQPGT
+1161 FVANRLHPGS
-1171 MYAVIFV
+1171 MYAIFFI

-1187 DTFGHARGNLLIQT
+1187 DTFGHARGDLLIQT
-1201 IAYVLS
+1201 IAYVLAD
-1207 NIAGK
+1207 IAPK
-1212 DHIFRLGGDEFL
+1212 DHVFRLGGDEFL
-1224 MLMPCNSDEEAIDIV
+1224 ALMPCRSDEEAIIII
-1239 DRIEQNMCIHH
+1239 DRIEQSMHIHH

-1265 DLDAIIH
+1265 NLDAIIH

-1281 KKKKHMCREDE
+1281 KKKKHMCREDD

>member
-1 MKLTIMIPVSG
+1 MIPISG
-12 KGYITLNNT
+12 KGYTTLNDT
-21 IRDYVAHH
+21 ILDYIASH
-29 FEEALRSGC
+29 FKEALRSGC
-38 ITVCYEPILRAL
+38 ITVCYEPVLRAL
-50 TNKICSFEALARW
+50 TGKICAFEALARW
-63 HDPERGE
+63 HDPEYGD
-70 ILPRDFIPVLEET
+70 IAPHDFIPVLEAHD
-83 NKIHLLDHFIAKT
+83 KVHLLDYFVTKVT
-96 AIQALHARQQCGLP
+96 MQNLHTRRRQKLP
-110 LVPVVINLSRR
+110 IVPVILNLSRR
-121 DFCLTDPASV
+121 DFLVSDPVWV
-131 LNHLMEKYQLLHI
+131 LNHLTEKYRLPRI
-144 YLQIEI
+144 YFQVEI
-150 TETAFVN
+150 TETAFVE
-157 DEAIIAQSIQKL
+157 DEAIITKAIGHL
-169 RASGYTVTL
+169 RQNGYSVTL

-190 LQRCAI
+190 LQRNAI
-196 DEISLDKIF
+196 DEISLDGIF
-205 FENFTKSSRLLLTS
+205 FDNFTEATRQLLTS
-219 ILLMAKTLSIHTAA
+219 ILLMAKTLGIHTAA
-233 EGVQTE
+233 EGVRTE
-239 EQAEFLRRIGCEKMQ
+239 DQADFLRRIGCEKMQ

-270 SKPYRFETRLEQQIF
+270 AQPYRFETRLEQQIF

-291 NLVTDTPTALFSD
+291 NLVTETPTALFSD

-311 LTANANYQN
+311 LTTNASYQK
-320 MLRLSHFDSLQEAN
+320 MLRLSHFDSLPEAN

-362 TELFISNG
+362 TDLFISNG

-398 GQESSTDEEY
+398 GQESSTGEEY

-439 SSKRAGSHLQGV
+439 SSKRAGSHLQGI

-473 YIHDLAQGNQIPL
+473 YIHGLAQVNQIPL

-496 KVPNGSFHWTNFSLT
+496 KVPNGGFHWTNFSLT
-511 SFQYNDHPCQLL
+511 SFRYNEHPCQLL
-523 CLRDFVFEELTD
+523 CLHDFVFEELPD
-535 RDRLI
+535 RAKLI

-547 GFTTLPEDPERQI
+547 GFTTLPEDQKRQLS
-560 TDAALWR
+560 DAALWQ

-579 KDSDGHFCGASPAF
+579 KDRDGRFCGASPAF

-604 LIGKSDRDL
+604 LIGKADRDL
-613 GWHLSDTYM
+613 GWHLADTYM
-622 DQGEMTVLQ
+622 DQGEMTILQ
-631 KGEPIHN
+631 KGDPIHN

-662 SEIVGLLGEFR
+662 TEIVGLLGEFR
-673 DVEEERSYHQLQ
+673 DVEEERNYHQLQ

-725 FVVPEFASFAKLYGD
+725 FVVPEFASFAKLYGN
-740 SIRHAAMKRICAIIK
+740 SVRHAALQRICAIIK
-755 KTMPATTVIAHTGSG
+755 KTMPTATVIAHTGSG

-784 RTFIEQIQAELTTI
+784 RTFIEQIQAELTAI
-798 TEIEGFTC
+798 TEIEGLAC
-806 HFSVRYAL
+806 HFSMRYAL
-814 ESGSEARSSDEF
+814 ESGSKARSSDEF

-834 FDYMP
+834 LDYMP
-839 SFGVTGMIHDQI
+839 SFGVTGMIRDQI

-899 YRLIAGLSAPCSSC
+899 YRLIAGLSAPCSTC

-918 RRDRFHFG
+918 RRDRFHFR
-926 QFHSTRTSKD
+926 QFHSMRTSKD

-1011 VVLMEE
+1011 IVLMEE

-1031 PDDATPLRQR
+1031 TDDATPLRER

-1051 AFYNA
+1051 AFYSA
-1056 FHNSSVLLIDNA
+1056 FHNSPILLVDNA
-1068 SAFEKR
+1068 TAYQKR
-1074 HPEIQ
+1074 HPKIQ
-1079 ALHQGEWQ
+1079 AIHQTEWQ

-1094 MIEHRSL
+1094 TIEHRSL

-1107 NPAKDRFT
+1107 NPAKDHFT
-1115 AIAKPLH
+1115 AITKPLH
-1122 TVLRV
+1122 TILRV

-1135 DNIKKLHAISTIDQ
+1135 DNIKKLHTISTIDQ
-1149 LTGVGNRRALSN
+1149 LTGVGNRRALTD
-1161 FVDKCLQPGT
+1161 FVANRLHPGS
-1171 MYAVIFV
+1171 MYAIFFI

-1187 DTFGHARGNLLIQT
+1187 DTFGHARGDLLIQT
-1201 IAYVLS
+1201 IAYVLAD
-1207 NIAGK
+1207 IAPK
-1212 DHIFRLGGDEFL
+1212 DHVFRLGGDEFL
-1224 MLMPCNSDEEAIDIV
+1224 ALMPCRSDEEAIIII
-1239 DRIEQNMCIHH
+1239 DRIEQSMRIHH

-1281 KKKKHMCREDE
+1281 KKKKHMGREDD

>member
-1 MKLTIMIPVSG
+1 MIPISG
-12 KGYITLNNT
+12 KGYTTLNDT
-21 IRDYVAHH
+21 ILDYIASH
-29 FEEALRSGC
+29 FKEALRSGC
-38 ITVCYEPILRAL
+38 ITVCYEPVLRAL
-50 TNKICSFEALARW
+50 TGKICAFEALARW
-63 HDPERGE
+63 HDPEYGD
-70 ILPRDFIPVLEET
+70 IAPHDFIPVLEAHD
-83 NKIHLLDHFIAKT
+83 KVHLLDYFVTKVT
-96 AIQALHARQQCGLP
+96 MQNLHTRRRQKLP
-110 LVPVVINLSRR
+110 IVPVILNLSRR
-121 DFCLTDPASV
+121 DFLVSDPVRV
-131 LNHLMEKYQLLHI
+131 LNHLTEKYRLPRI
-144 YLQIEI
+144 YFQVEI
-150 TETAFVN
+150 TETAFVE
-157 DEAIIAQSIQKL
+157 DEAIITKAIGHL
-169 RASGYTVTL
+169 RQNGYSVTL

-190 LQRCAI
+190 LQRNAI
-196 DEISLDKIF
+196 DEISLDGIF
-205 FENFTKSSRLLLTS
+205 FDNFTEATRQLLTS
-219 ILLMAKTLSIHTAA
+219 ILLMAKTLGIHTAA
-233 EGVQTE
+233 EGVRTE
-239 EQAEFLRRIGCEKMQ
+239 DQADFLRRIGCEKIQ

-270 SKPYRFETRLEQQIF
+270 AQPYRFETRLEQQIF

-291 NLVTDTPTALFSD
+291 NLVTETPTALFSD

-311 LTANANYQN
+311 LTTNASYQK
-320 MLRLSHFDSLQEAN
+320 MLRLSHFDSLPEAN

-362 TELFISNG
+362 TDLFISNG

-398 GQESSTDEEY
+398 GQESSTGEEY

-439 SSKRAGSHLQGV
+439 SSKRAGSHLQGI

-473 YIHDLAQGNQIPL
+473 YIHGLAQVNQIPL

-496 KVPNGSFHWTNFSLT
+496 KVPNGGFHWTNFSLT
-511 SFQYNDHPCQLL
+511 SFRYNEHPCQLL
-523 CLRDFVFEELTD
+523 CLHDFVFEELPD
-535 RDRLI
+535 RAKLI

-547 GFTTLPEDPERQI
+547 GFTTLPEDQKRQLS
-560 TDAALWR
+560 DAALWQ

-579 KDSDGHFCGASPAF
+579 KDRDGRFCGASPAF

-604 LIGKSDRDL
+604 LIGKADRDL
-613 GWHLSDTYM
+613 GWHLADTYM
-622 DQGEMTVLQ
+622 DQGEMTILQ
-631 KGEPIHN
+631 KGDPIHN

-662 SEIVGLLGEFR
+662 TEIVGLLGEFR
-673 DVEEERSYHQLQ
+673 DVEEERNYHQLQ

-725 FVVPEFASFAKLYGD
+725 FVVPEFASFAKLYGN
-740 SIRHAAMKRICAIIK
+740 SVRHAALQRICAIIK
-755 KTMPATTVIAHTGSG
+755 KTMPTATVIAHTGSG

-784 RTFIEQIQAELTTI
+784 RTFIEQIQAELTAI
-798 TEIEGFTC
+798 TEIEGLAC
-806 HFSVRYAL
+806 HFSMRYAL
-814 ESGSEARSSDEF
+814 ESGSKARSSDEF

-834 FDYMP
+834 LDYMP
-839 SFGVTGMIHDQI
+839 SFGVTGMIRDQI

-899 YRLIAGLSAPCSSC
+899 YRLIAGLSAPCSTC

-918 RRDRFHFG
+918 RRDRFHFR
-926 QFHSTRTSKD
+926 QFHSMRTSKD

-1011 VVLMEE
+1011 IVLMEE

-1031 PDDATPLRQR
+1031 TDDATPLRER

-1051 AFYNA
+1051 AFYSA
-1056 FHNSSVLLIDNA
+1056 FHNSPILLVDNA
-1068 SAFEKR
+1068 TAYQKR
-1074 HPEIQ
+1074 HPKIQ
-1079 ALHQGEWQ
+1079 AIHQTEWQ

-1094 MIEHRSL
+1094 TIEHRSL

-1107 NPAKDRFT
+1107 NPAKDHFT
-1115 AIAKPLH
+1115 AITKPLH
-1122 TVLRV
+1122 TILRV

-1135 DNIKKLHAISTIDQ
+1135 DNIKKLHTISTIDQ
-1149 LTGVGNRRALSN
+1149 LTGVGNRRALTD
-1161 FVDKCLQPGT
+1161 FVANRLHPGS
-1171 MYAVIFV
+1171 MYAIFFI

-1187 DTFGHARGNLLIQT
+1187 DTFGHARGDLLIQT
-1201 IAYVLS
+1201 IAYVLAD
-1207 NIAGK
+1207 IAPK
-1212 DHIFRLGGDEFL
+1212 DHVFRLGGDEFL
-1224 MLMPCNSDEEAIDIV
+1224 ALMPCRSDEEAIIII
-1239 DRIEQNMCIHH
+1239 DRIEQSMRMHAHTPLQRRHRLRPLPRPLQRPRRHH
-1250 CSAAIGYVLCLAPFS
+1250 PRSG
-1265 DLDAIIH
+1265 
-1272 EADEKMYRD
+1272 
-1281 KKKKHMCREDE
+1281 

>member
-1 MKLTIMIPVSG
+1 MIPISG
-12 KGYITLNNT
+12 KGYTTLNDT
-21 IRDYVAHH
+21 ILDYIASH
-29 FEEALRSGC
+29 FKEALLSGC
-38 ITVCYEPILRAL
+38 ITVCYEPVLRAL
-50 TNKICSFEALARW
+50 TGKICAFEALARW
-63 HDPERGE
+63 HDPEYGD
-70 ILPRDFIPVLEET
+70 IAPHDFIPVLEAHD
-83 NKIHLLDHFIAKT
+83 KVHLLDYFVTKVT
-96 AIQALHARQQCGLP
+96 MQNLHTRRRQKLP
-110 LVPVVINLSRR
+110 IVPVILNLSRR
-121 DFCLTDPASV
+121 DFLVSDPVRV
-131 LNHLMEKYQLLHI
+131 LNHLTEKYRLPRI
-144 YLQIEI
+144 YFQVEI
-150 TETAFVN
+150 TETAFVE
-157 DEAIIAQSIQKL
+157 DEAIITKAIGHL
-169 RASGYTVTL
+169 RQNGYSVTL

-190 LQRCAI
+190 LQRNAI
-196 DEISLDKIF
+196 DEISLDGIF
-205 FENFTKSSRLLLTS
+205 FDNFTEATRQLLTS
-219 ILLMAKTLSIHTAA
+219 ILLMAKTLGIHTAA
-233 EGVQTE
+233 EGVRTE
-239 EQAEFLRRIGCEKMQ
+239 DQADFLRRIGCEKMQ

-270 SKPYRFETRLEQQIF
+270 AQPYRFETRLEQQIF
-285 HRAGLT
+285 HWAGLT
-291 NLVTDTPTALFSD
+291 NLVTETPTALFSD

-311 LTANANYQN
+311 LTTNASYQK
-320 MLRLSHFDSLQEAN
+320 MLRLSHFDSLPEAN

-362 TELFISNG
+362 TDLFISNG

-398 GQESSTDEEY
+398 GQKSSTGEEY

-439 SSKRAGSHLQGV
+439 SSKRAGSHLQGI

-473 YIHDLAQGNQIPL
+473 YIHGLAQGNQIPL

-496 KVPNGSFHWTNFSLT
+496 KVPNGGFHWTNFSLT
-511 SFQYNDHPCQLL
+511 SFRYNEHPCQLL
-523 CLRDFVFEELTD
+523 CLHDFVFEELPD
-535 RDRLI
+535 RAKII

-547 GFTTLPEDPERQI
+547 GFTTLPEDQKRQLS
-560 TDAALWR
+560 DAALWQ

-579 KDSDGHFCGASPAF
+579 KDRDGRFCGASPAF

-604 LIGKSDRDL
+604 LIGKADRDL
-613 GWHLSDTYM
+613 GWHLADTYM
-622 DQGEMTVLQ
+622 DQGEMTILQ
-631 KGEPIHN
+631 KGDPIHN
-638 GHGRC
+638 GHGRY

-662 SEIVGLLGEFR
+662 TEIVGLLGEFR
-673 DVEEERSYHQLQ
+673 DVEEERNYHQLQ

-725 FVVPEFASFAKLYGD
+725 FVVPEFASFAKLYGN
-740 SIRHAAMKRICAIIK
+740 SVRHAALQRICAIIK
-755 KTMPATTVIAHTGSG
+755 KTMPTATVIAHTGSG

-784 RTFIEQIQAELTTI
+784 RTFIEQIQAELTAI
-798 TEIEGFTC
+798 TEIEGLAC
-806 HFSVRYAL
+806 HFSMRYAL
-814 ESGSEARSSDEF
+814 ESGSKARSSDEF

-834 FDYMP
+834 LDYMP
-839 SFGVTGMIHDQI
+839 SFGVTGMIRDQI

-899 YRLIAGLSAPCSSC
+899 YRLIAGLSAPCSTC

-918 RRDRFHFG
+918 RRDRFHFR
-926 QFHSTRTSKD
+926 QFHSMRTSKD

-1011 VVLMEE
+1011 IVLMEE

-1031 PDDATPLRQR
+1031 TDDATPLRER

-1051 AFYNA
+1051 AFYSA
-1056 FHNSSVLLIDNA
+1056 FHNSPILLVDNA
-1068 SAFEKR
+1068 TAYQKR
-1074 HPEIQ
+1074 HPKIQ
-1079 ALHQGEWQ
+1079 AIHQTEWQ

-1094 MIEHRSL
+1094 TIEHRSL

-1107 NPAKDRFT
+1107 NPAKDHFT
-1115 AIAKPLH
+1115 AITKPLH
-1122 TVLRV
+1122 TILRV

-1135 DNIKKLHAISTIDQ
+1135 DNIKKLHTISTIDQ
-1149 LTGVGNRRALSN
+1149 LTGVGNRRALTD
-1161 FVDKCLQPGT
+1161 FVANRLHPGS
-1171 MYAVIFV
+1171 MYAIFFI

-1187 DTFGHARGNLLIQT
+1187 DTFGHARGDLLIQT
-1201 IAYVLS
+1201 IAYVLAD
-1207 NIAGK
+1207 IAPK
-1212 DHIFRLGGDEFL
+1212 DHVFRLGGDEFL
-1224 MLMPCNSDEEAIDIV
+1224 ALMPCRSDEEAIIII
-1239 DRIEQNMCIHH
+1239 DRIEQSMHIHH

-1265 DLDAIIH
+1265 NLDAIIH

-1281 KKKKHMCREDE
+1281 KKKKHMCREDD

>member
-1 MKLTIMIPVSG
+1 MIPISG
-12 KGYITLNNT
+12 KGYTTLNDT
-21 IRDYVAHH
+21 ILDYIASH
-29 FEEALRSGC
+29 FKEALRSGC
-38 ITVCYEPILRAL
+38 ITVCYEPVLRAL
-50 TNKICSFEALARW
+50 TGKICAFEALARW
-63 HDPERGE
+63 HDPEYGD
-70 ILPRDFIPVLEET
+70 IAPHDFIPVLEAHD
-83 NKIHLLDHFIAKT
+83 KVHLLDYFVTKVT
-96 AIQALHARQQCGLP
+96 MQNLHTRRRQKLP
-110 LVPVVINLSRR
+110 IVPVILNLSRR
-121 DFCLTDPASV
+121 DFLVSDPVRV
-131 LNHLMEKYQLLHI
+131 LNHLTEKYRLPRI
-144 YLQIEI
+144 YFQVEI
-150 TETAFVN
+150 TETAFVE
-157 DEAIIAQSIQKL
+157 DEAIITKAIGHL
-169 RASGYTVTL
+169 RQNGYSVTL

-190 LQRCAI
+190 LQRNAI
-196 DEISLDKIF
+196 DEISLDGIF
-205 FENFTKSSRLLLTS
+205 FDNFTEATRQLLTS
-219 ILLMAKTLSIHTAA
+219 ILLMAKTLGIHTAA
-233 EGVQTE
+233 EGVRTE
-239 EQAEFLRRIGCEKMQ
+239 DQADFLRRIGCEKMQ

-270 SKPYRFETRLEQQIF
+270 AQPYRFETRLEQQIF

-291 NLVTDTPTALFSD
+291 NLVTETPTALFSD

-311 LTANANYQN
+311 LTTNASYQK
-320 MLRLSHFDSLQEAN
+320 MLRLSHFDSLPEAN

-362 TELFISNG
+362 TDLFISNG

-398 GQESSTDEEY
+398 GQKSSTGEEY

-439 SSKRAGSHLQGV
+439 SSKRAGSHLQGI

-473 YIHDLAQGNQIPL
+473 YIHGLAQVNQIPL

-496 KVPNGSFHWTNFSLT
+496 KVPNGGFHWTNFSLT
-511 SFQYNDHPCQLL
+511 SFRYNEHPCQLL
-523 CLRDFVFEELTD
+523 CLHDFVFEELPD
-535 RDRLI
+535 RAKLI

-547 GFTTLPEDPERQI
+547 GFTTLPEDQKRQLS
-560 TDAALWR
+560 DAALWQ

-579 KDSDGHFCGASPAF
+579 KDRDGRFCGASPAF

-604 LIGKSDRDL
+604 LIGKADRDL
-613 GWHLSDTYM
+613 GWHLADTYM
-622 DQGEMTVLQ
+622 DQGEMTILQ
-631 KGEPIHN
+631 KGDPIHN

-662 SEIVGLLGEFR
+662 TEIVGLLGEFR
-673 DVEEERSYHQLQ
+673 DVEEELNYHQLQ

-725 FVVPEFASFAKLYGD
+725 FVVPEFASFAKLYGN
-740 SIRHAAMKRICAIIK
+740 SVRHAALQRICAIIK
-755 KTMPATTVIAHTGSG
+755 KTMPTATVIAHTGSG

-784 RTFIEQIQAELTTI
+784 RTFIEQIQAELTAI
-798 TEIEGFTC
+798 TEIEGLAC
-806 HFSVRYAL
+806 HFSMRYAL
-814 ESGSEARSSDEF
+814 ESGSKARSSDEF

-834 FDYMP
+834 LDYMP
-839 SFGVTGMIHDQI
+839 SFGVTGIIRDQI

-899 YRLIAGLSAPCSSC
+899 YRLIAGLSAPCSTC

-918 RRDRFHFG
+918 RRDRFHFR
-926 QFHSTRTSKD
+926 QSHSMRTSKD

-996 LRMMEKLGRT
+996 LRIMEKLGRT

-1011 VVLMEE
+1011 IVLMEE

-1031 PDDATPLRQR
+1031 TDDATPLRER

-1051 AFYNA
+1051 AFYSA
-1056 FHNSSVLLIDNA
+1056 FHNSPILLVDNA
-1068 SAFEKR
+1068 TASQKR
-1074 HPEIQ
+1074 HPKIQ
-1079 ALHQGEWQ
+1079 AIHQTEWQ

-1094 MIEHRSL
+1094 TIEHRSL

-1107 NPAKDRFT
+1107 NPAKDHFT
-1115 AIAKPLH
+1115 AITKPLH
-1122 TVLRV
+1122 TILRI

-1135 DNIKKLHAISTIDQ
+1135 DNIKKLHTISTIDQ
-1149 LTGVGNRRALSN
+1149 LTGVGNRRALTD
-1161 FVDKCLQPGT
+1161 FVANRLHPGS
-1171 MYAVIFV
+1171 MYAIFFI

-1187 DTFGHARGNLLIQT
+1187 DTFGHARGDLLIQT
-1201 IAYVLS
+1201 IAYVLAD
-1207 NIAGK
+1207 IAPK
-1212 DHIFRLGGDEFL
+1212 DHVFRLGGDEFL
-1224 MLMPCNSDEEAIDIV
+1224 ALMPCRSDEEAIIII
-1239 DRIEQNMCIHH
+1239 DRIEQSMRIHH

-1281 KKKKHMCREDE
+1281 KKKKHMGREDD

>member
-1 MKLTIMIPVSG
+1 MIPISG
-12 KGYITLNNT
+12 KGYTTLNDT
-21 IRDYVAHH
+21 ILDYIASH
-29 FEEALRSGC
+29 FKEALLSGC
-38 ITVCYEPILRAL
+38 ITVCYEPVLRAL
-50 TNKICSFEALARW
+50 TGKICAFEALARW
-63 HDPERGE
+63 HDPEYGD
-70 ILPRDFIPVLEET
+70 IAPHDFIPVLEAHD
-83 NKIHLLDHFIAKT
+83 KVHLLDYFVTKVT
-96 AIQALHARQQCGLP
+96 MQNLHTRRRQKLP
-110 LVPVVINLSRR
+110 IVPVILNLSRR
-121 DFCLTDPASV
+121 DFLVSDPVRV
-131 LNHLMEKYQLLHI
+131 LNHLTEKYRLPRI
-144 YLQIEI
+144 YFQVEI
-150 TETAFVN
+150 TETAFVE
-157 DEAIIAQSIQKL
+157 DEAIITKAIGHL
-169 RASGYTVTL
+169 RQNGYSVTL

-190 LQRCAI
+190 LQRNAI
-196 DEISLDKIF
+196 DEISLDGIF
-205 FENFTKSSRLLLTS
+205 FDNFTEATRQLLTS
-219 ILLMAKTLSIHTAA
+219 ILLMAKTLGIHTAA
-233 EGVQTE
+233 EGVRTE
-239 EQAEFLRRIGCEKMQ
+239 DQADFLRRIGCEKMQ

-270 SKPYRFETRLEQQIF
+270 AQPYRFETRLEQQIF

-291 NLVTDTPTALFSD
+291 NLVTETPTALFSD

-311 LTANANYQN
+311 LTTNASYQK
-320 MLRLSHFDSLQEAN
+320 MLRLSHFDSLPEAN

-362 TELFISNG
+362 TDLFISNG

-398 GQESSTDEEY
+398 GQESSTGEEY

-439 SSKRAGSHLQGV
+439 SSKRAGSHLQGI

-473 YIHDLAQGNQIPL
+473 YIHGLAQVNQIPL

-496 KVPNGSFHWTNFSLT
+496 KVPNGGFHWTNFSLT
-511 SFQYNDHPCQLL
+511 SFRYNEHPCQLL
-523 CLRDFVFEELTD
+523 CLHDFVFEELPD
-535 RDRLI
+535 RAKLI

-547 GFTTLPEDPERQI
+547 GFTTLPEDQKRQLS
-560 TDAALWR
+560 DAALWQ

-579 KDSDGHFCGASPAF
+579 KDRDGRFCGASPAF

-604 LIGKSDRDL
+604 LIGKADRDL
-613 GWHLSDTYM
+613 GWHLADTYM
-622 DQGEMTVLQ
+622 DQGEMTILQ
-631 KGEPIHN
+631 KGDPIHN

-662 SEIVGLLGEFR
+662 TEIVGLLGEFR
-673 DVEEERSYHQLQ
+673 DVEEERNYHQLQ

-725 FVVPEFASFAKLYGD
+725 FVVPEFASFAKLYGN
-740 SIRHAAMKRICAIIK
+740 SVRHAALQRICAIIK
-755 KTMPATTVIAHTGSG
+755 KTMPTATVIAHTGSG

-784 RTFIEQIQAELTTI
+784 RTFIEQIQAELTAI
-798 TEIEGFTC
+798 TEIEGLAC
-806 HFSVRYAL
+806 HFSMRYAL
-814 ESGSEARSSDEF
+814 ESGSKARSSDEF

-834 FDYMP
+834 LDYMP
-839 SFGVTGMIHDQI
+839 SFGVTGMIRDQI

-899 YRLIAGLSAPCSSC
+899 YRLIAGLSAPCSTC

-918 RRDRFHFG
+918 RRDRFHFR
-926 QFHSTRTSKD
+926 QFHSMRTSKD

-1011 VVLMEE
+1011 IVLMEE

-1031 PDDATPLRQR
+1031 TDDATPLRER

-1051 AFYNA
+1051 AFYSA
-1056 FHNSSVLLIDNA
+1056 FHNSPILLVDNA
-1068 SAFEKR
+1068 TAYQKR
-1074 HPEIQ
+1074 HPKIQ
-1079 ALHQGEWQ
+1079 AIHQTEWQ

-1094 MIEHRSL
+1094 TIEHRSL

-1107 NPAKDRFT
+1107 NPAKDHFT
-1115 AIAKPLH
+1115 AITKPLH
-1122 TVLRV
+1122 TILRV

-1135 DNIKKLHAISTIDQ
+1135 DNIKKLHTISTIDQ
-1149 LTGVGNRRALSN
+1149 LTGVGNRRALTD
-1161 FVDKCLQPGT
+1161 FVANRLHPGS
-1171 MYAVIFV
+1171 MYAIFFI

-1187 DTFGHARGNLLIQT
+1187 DTFGHARGDLLIQT
-1201 IAYVLS
+1201 IAYVL
-1207 NIAGK
+1207 ADTAPK
-1212 DHIFRLGGDEFL
+1212 DHVFRLGGDEFL
-1224 MLMPCNSDEEAIDIV
+1224 ALMPCRSDEEAIIII
-1239 DRIEQNMCIHH
+1239 DRIEQSMHIHH

-1265 DLDAIIH
+1265 NLDAIIH

-1281 KKKKHMCREDE
+1281 KKKKHMCREDD

>member
-1 MKLTIMIPVSG
+1 MIPISG
-12 KGYITLNNT
+12 KGYTTLNDT
-21 IRDYVAHH
+21 ILDYIASH
-29 FEEALRSGC
+29 FKEALRSGC
-38 ITVCYEPILRAL
+38 ITVCYEPVLRAL
-50 TNKICSFEALARW
+50 TGKICAFEALARW
-63 HDPERGE
+63 HDPEYGD
-70 ILPRDFIPVLEET
+70 IAPHDFIPVLEAHD
-83 NKIHLLDHFIAKT
+83 KVHLLDYFVTKVT
-96 AIQALHARQQCGLP
+96 MQNLHTRRRQKLP
-110 LVPVVINLSRR
+110 IVPVILNLSRR
-121 DFCLTDPASV
+121 DFLVSDPVRV
-131 LNHLMEKYQLLHI
+131 LNHLTEKYRLPRI
-144 YLQIEI
+144 YFQVEI
-150 TETAFVN
+150 TETAFVE
-157 DEAIIAQSIQKL
+157 DEAIITKAIGHL
-169 RASGYTVTL
+169 RQNGYSVTL

-190 LQRCAI
+190 LQRNAI
-196 DEISLDKIF
+196 DEISLDGIF
-205 FENFTKSSRLLLTS
+205 FDNFTEATRQLLTS
-219 ILLMAKTLSIHTAA
+219 ILLMAKTLGIHTAA
-233 EGVQTE
+233 EGVRTE
-239 EQAEFLRRIGCEKMQ
+239 DQADFLRRIGCEKMQ

-270 SKPYRFETRLEQQIF
+270 AQPYRFETRLEQQIF
-285 HRAGLT
+285 HWAGLT
-291 NLVTDTPTALFSD
+291 NLVTETPTALFSD

-311 LTANANYQN
+311 LTTNASYQK
-320 MLRLSHFDSLQEAN
+320 MLRLSHFDSLPEAN

-362 TELFISNG
+362 TDLFISNG

-398 GQESSTDEEY
+398 GQESSTGEEY

-439 SSKRAGSHLQGV
+439 SSKRAGSHLQGI

-473 YIHDLAQGNQIPL
+473 YIHGLAQGNQIPL

-496 KVPNGSFHWTNFSLT
+496 KVPNGGFHWTNFSLT
-511 SFQYNDHPCQLL
+511 SFQYNEHPCQLL
-523 CLRDFVFEELTD
+523 CLHDFVFEELPD
-535 RDRLI
+535 RAKII

-547 GFTTLPEDPERQI
+547 GFTTLPEDQKRQLS
-560 TDAALWR
+560 DAALWQ

-579 KDSDGHFCGASPAF
+579 KDRDGRFCGASPAF

-604 LIGKSDRDL
+604 LIGKADRDL
-613 GWHLSDTYM
+613 GWHLADTYM
-622 DQGEMTVLQ
+622 DQGEMTILQ
-631 KGEPIHN
+631 KGDPIHN

-662 SEIVGLLGEFR
+662 TEIVGLLGEFR
-673 DVEEERSYHQLQ
+673 DVEEERNYHQLQ

-725 FVVPEFASFAKLYGD
+725 FVVPEFASFAKLYGN
-740 SIRHAAMKRICAIIK
+740 SVRHAALQRICAIIK
-755 KTMPATTVIAHTGSG
+755 KTMPTATVIAHTGSG

-784 RTFIEQIQAELTTI
+784 RTFIEQIQAELTAI
-798 TEIEGFTC
+798 TEIEGLAC
-806 HFSVRYAL
+806 HFSMRYAL
-814 ESGSEARSSDEF
+814 ESGSKARSSDEF

-834 FDYMP
+834 LDYMP
-839 SFGVTGMIHDQI
+839 SFGVTGMIRDQI

-899 YRLIAGLSAPCSSC
+899 YRLIAGLSAPCSTC

-918 RRDRFHFG
+918 RRDRFHFR
-926 QFHSTRTSKD
+926 QFHSMRTSKD

-1011 VVLMEE
+1011 IVLMEE

-1031 PDDATPLRQR
+1031 TDDATPLRER

-1051 AFYNA
+1051 AFYSA
-1056 FHNSSVLLIDNA
+1056 FHNSPILLVDNA
-1068 SAFEKR
+1068 TAYQKR
-1074 HPEIQ
+1074 HPKIQ
-1079 ALHQGEWQ
+1079 AIHQTEWQ

-1094 MIEHRSL
+1094 TIEHRSL

-1107 NPAKDRFT
+1107 NPAKDHFT
-1115 AIAKPLH
+1115 AITKPLH
-1122 TVLRV
+1122 TILRV

-1135 DNIKKLHAISTIDQ
+1135 DNIKKLHTISTIDQ
-1149 LTGVGNRRALSN
+1149 LTGVGNRRALTD
-1161 FVDKCLQPGT
+1161 FVANRLHPGS
-1171 MYAVIFV
+1171 MYAIFFI

-1187 DTFGHARGNLLIQT
+1187 DTFGHARGDLLIQT
-1201 IAYVLS
+1201 IAYVLAD
-1207 NIAGK
+1207 IAPK
-1212 DHIFRLGGDEFL
+1212 DHVFRLGGDEFL
-1224 MLMPCNSDEEAIDIV
+1224 ALMPCRSDEEAIIII
-1239 DRIEQNMCIHH
+1239 DRIEQSMHIHH

-1265 DLDAIIH
+1265 NLDAIIH

-1281 KKKKHMCREDE
+1281 KKKKHMCREDD

>member
-1 MKLTIMIPVSG
+1 MP
-12 KGYITLNNT
+12 
-21 IRDYVAHH
+21 
-29 FEEALRSGC
+29 
-38 ITVCYEPILRAL
+38 
-50 TNKICSFEALARW
+50 
-63 HDPERGE
+63 
-70 ILPRDFIPVLEET
+70 
-83 NKIHLLDHFIAKT
+83 
-96 AIQALHARQQCGLP
+96 HA
-110 LVPVVINLSRR
+110 
-121 DFCLTDPASV
+121 
-131 LNHLMEKYQLLHI
+131 

-150 TETAFVN
+150 TETAFVE
-157 DEAIIAQSIQKL
+157 DEAIIAQVISRL
-169 RASGYTVTL
+169 RQEGYSVTL

-190 LQRCAI
+190 LQRSAI
-196 DEISLDKIF
+196 DEISLDGIF
-205 FENFTKSSRLLLTS
+205 FDNFTEATRQLLTS
-219 ILLMAKTLSIHTAA
+219 ILLMAKTLGIHTAA
-233 EGVQTE
+233 EGVRTE
-239 EQAEFLRRIGCEKMQ
+239 EQADFLRRIGCEKMQ

-291 NLVTDTPTALFSD
+291 NLVTETPTALFSD

-408 DHIVRH
+408 AHIVRH

-428 QNRIEIITASI
+428 QNRIEIITASV
-439 SSKRAGSHLQGV
+439 SSKRAGSHLQGI

-473 YIHDLAQGNQIPL
+473 YIHGLAQGNQIPL
-486 ASTKFDLFRV
+486 ASTKFDLFHV

-579 KDSDGHFCGASPAF
+579 KDRDGHFCGASPAF

-662 SEIVGLLGEFR
+662 TEIVGLLGEFR

-834 FDYMP
+834 LDYMP

-899 YRLIAGLSAPCSSC
+899 YRLIAGLSAPCSTC

-918 RRDRFHFG
+918 RRDRFHFR
-926 QFHSTRTSKD
+926 QFHSMRTSKD

-1056 FHNSSVLLIDNA
+1056 FHSSPVLLVDNA
-1068 SAFEKR
+1068 AAYQKR

-1079 ALHQGEWQ
+1079 AIHQTEWQ

-1094 MIEHRSL
+1094 TIEHRSL

-1149 LTGVGNRRALSN
+1149 LTGVGNRRALTDFIAN
-1161 FVDKCLQPGT
+1161 RLHPGS
-1171 MYAVIFV
+1171 MYAIFFI

-1187 DTFGHARGNLLIQT
+1187 DTFGHARGDLLIQT
-1201 IAYVLS
+1201 IAYVLAD
-1207 NIAGK
+1207 IAQK
-1212 DHIFRLGGDEFL
+1212 DHVFRLGGDEFL
-1224 MLMPCNSDEEAIDIV
+1224 ALMPCRSDEEAIIIIG
-1239 DRIEQNMCIHH
+1239 RIEQSMRIHH
-1250 CSAAIGYVLCLAPFS
+1250 CGAAIGYVLCLAPFS

-1281 KKKKHMCREDE
+1281 KKKKHMCREDD

>member
-1 MKLTIMIPVSG
+1 MIPISG
-12 KGYITLNNT
+12 KGYTTLNDT
-21 IRDYVAHH
+21 ILDYIASH
-29 FEEALRSGC
+29 FKEALLSGC
-38 ITVCYEPILRAL
+38 ITVCYEPVLRAL
-50 TNKICSFEALARW
+50 TGKICAFEALARW
-63 HDPERGE
+63 HDPEYGD
-70 ILPRDFIPVLEET
+70 IAPHDFIPVLEAHD
-83 NKIHLLDHFIAKT
+83 KVHLLDYFVTKVT
-96 AIQALHARQQCGLP
+96 MQNLHTRRRQKLP
-110 LVPVVINLSRR
+110 IVPVILNLSRR
-121 DFCLTDPASV
+121 DFLVSDPVRV
-131 LNHLMEKYQLLHI
+131 LNHLTEKYRLPRI
-144 YLQIEI
+144 YFQVEI
-150 TETAFVN
+150 TETAFVE
-157 DEAIIAQSIQKL
+157 DEAIITKAIGHL
-169 RASGYTVTL
+169 RQNGYSVTL

-190 LQRCAI
+190 LQRNAI
-196 DEISLDKIF
+196 DEISLDGIF
-205 FENFTKSSRLLLTS
+205 FDNFTEATRQLLTS
-219 ILLMAKTLSIHTAA
+219 ILLMAKTLGIHTAA
-233 EGVQTE
+233 EGVRTE
-239 EQAEFLRRIGCEKMQ
+239 DQADFLRRIGCEKMQ

-270 SKPYRFETRLEQQIF
+270 AQPYRFETRLEQQIF
-285 HRAGLT
+285 HWAGLT
-291 NLVTDTPTALFSD
+291 NLVTETPTALFSD

-311 LTANANYQN
+311 LTTNASYQK
-320 MLRLSHFDSLQEAN
+320 MLRLSHFDSLPEAN

-362 TELFISNG
+362 TDLFISNG

-398 GQESSTDEEY
+398 GQKSSTGEEY

-439 SSKRAGSHLQGV
+439 SSKRAGSHLQGI

-473 YIHDLAQGNQIPL
+473 YIHGLAQGNQIPL

-496 KVPNGSFHWTNFSLT
+496 KVPNGGFHWTNFSLT
-511 SFQYNDHPCQLL
+511 SFRYNEHPCQLL
-523 CLRDFVFEELTD
+523 CLHDFVFEELPD
-535 RDRLI
+535 RAKII

-547 GFTTLPEDPERQI
+547 GFTTLPEDQKRQLS
-560 TDAALWR
+560 DAALWQ

-579 KDSDGHFCGASPAF
+579 KDRDGRFCGASPAF
-593 LRYYGIQNINE
+593 LRYYGIQNINK
-604 LIGKSDRDL
+604 LIGKADRDL
-613 GWHLSDTYM
+613 GWHLADTYM
-622 DQGEMTVLQ
+622 DQGEMTILQ
-631 KGEPIHN
+631 KGDPIHN

-662 SEIVGLLGEFR
+662 TEIVGLLGEFR
-673 DVEEERSYHQLQ
+673 DVEEERNYHQLQ

-725 FVVPEFASFAKLYGD
+725 FVVPEFASFAKLYGN
-740 SIRHAAMKRICAIIK
+740 SVRHAALQRICAIIK
-755 KTMPATTVIAHTGSG
+755 KTMPTATVIAHTGSG

-784 RTFIEQIQAELTTI
+784 RTFIEQIQAELTAI
-798 TEIEGFTC
+798 TEIEGLAC
-806 HFSVRYAL
+806 HFSMRYAL
-814 ESGSEARSSDEF
+814 ESGSKARSSDEF

-834 FDYMP
+834 LDYMP
-839 SFGVTGMIHDQI
+839 SFGVTGMIRDQI

-899 YRLIAGLSAPCSSC
+899 YRLIAGLSAPCSTC

-918 RRDRFHFG
+918 RRDRFHFR
-926 QFHSTRTSKD
+926 QFHSMRTSKD

-1011 VVLMEE
+1011 IVLMEE

-1031 PDDATPLRQR
+1031 TDDATPLRER

-1051 AFYNA
+1051 AFYSA
-1056 FHNSSVLLIDNA
+1056 FHNSPILLVDNA
-1068 SAFEKR
+1068 TAYQKR
-1074 HPEIQ
+1074 HPKIQ
-1079 ALHQGEWQ
+1079 AIHQTEWQ

-1094 MIEHRSL
+1094 TIEHRSL

-1107 NPAKDRFT
+1107 NPAKDHFT
-1115 AIAKPLH
+1115 AITKPLH
-1122 TVLRV
+1122 TILRV

-1135 DNIKKLHAISTIDQ
+1135 DNIKKLHTISTIDQ
-1149 LTGVGNRRALSN
+1149 LTGVGNRRALTD
-1161 FVDKCLQPGT
+1161 FVANRLHPGS
-1171 MYAVIFV
+1171 MYAIFFI

-1187 DTFGHARGNLLIQT
+1187 DTFGHARGDLLIQT
-1201 IAYVLS
+1201 IAYVLAD
-1207 NIAGK
+1207 IAPK
-1212 DHIFRLGGDEFL
+1212 DHVFRLGGDEFL
-1224 MLMPCNSDEEAIDIV
+1224 ALMPCRSDEEAIIII
-1239 DRIEQNMCIHH
+1239 DRIEQSMHIHH

-1265 DLDAIIH
+1265 NLDAIIH

-1281 KKKKHMCREDE
+1281 KKKKHMCREDD

>member
-1 MKLTIMIPVSG
+1 MP
-12 KGYITLNNT
+12 
-21 IRDYVAHH
+21 
-29 FEEALRSGC
+29 
-38 ITVCYEPILRAL
+38 
-50 TNKICSFEALARW
+50 
-63 HDPERGE
+63 
-70 ILPRDFIPVLEET
+70 
-83 NKIHLLDHFIAKT
+83 
-96 AIQALHARQQCGLP
+96 HA
-110 LVPVVINLSRR
+110 
-121 DFCLTDPASV
+121 
-131 LNHLMEKYQLLHI
+131 

-150 TETAFVN
+150 TETAFVE
-157 DEAIIAQSIQKL
+157 DEAIIAQVISRL
-169 RASGYTVTL
+169 RQEGYSVTL

-190 LQRCAI
+190 LQRSAI
-196 DEISLDKIF
+196 DEISLDGIF
-205 FENFTKSSRLLLTS
+205 FDNFTEATRQLLTS
-219 ILLMAKTLSIHTAA
+219 ILLMAKTLGIHTAA
-233 EGVQTE
+233 EGVRTE
-239 EQAEFLRRIGCEKMQ
+239 EQADFLRRIGCEKMQ

-291 NLVTDTPTALFSD
+291 NLVTETPTALFSD

-428 QNRIEIITASI
+428 QNRIEIITASV
-439 SSKRAGSHLQGV
+439 SSKRAGSHLQGI

-473 YIHDLAQGNQIPL
+473 YIHGLAQGNQIPL
-486 ASTKFDLFRV
+486 ASTKFDLFHV

-579 KDSDGHFCGASPAF
+579 KDRDGHFCGASPAF

-662 SEIVGLLGEFR
+662 TEIVGLLGEFR

-834 FDYMP
+834 LDYMP

-899 YRLIAGLSAPCSSC
+899 YRLIAGLSAPCSTC

-918 RRDRFHFG
+918 RRDRFHFR
-926 QFHSTRTSKD
+926 QFHSMRTSKD

-1056 FHNSSVLLIDNA
+1056 FHSSPVLLVDNA
-1068 SAFEKR
+1068 AAYQKR

-1079 ALHQGEWQ
+1079 AIHQTEWQ

-1094 MIEHRSL
+1094 TIEHRSL

-1149 LTGVGNRRALSN
+1149 LTGVGNRRALTDFIAN
-1161 FVDKCLQPGT
+1161 RLHPGS
-1171 MYAVIFV
+1171 MYAIFFI

-1187 DTFGHARGNLLIQT
+1187 DTFGHARGDLLIQT
-1201 IAYVLS
+1201 IAYVLAD
-1207 NIAGK
+1207 IAQK
-1212 DHIFRLGGDEFL
+1212 DHVFRLGGDEFL
-1224 MLMPCNSDEEAIDIV
+1224 ALMPCRSDEEAIIIIG
-1239 DRIEQNMCIHH
+1239 RIEQSMRIHH

-1281 KKKKHMCREDE
+1281 KKKKHMCREDD

>member
-1 MKLTIMIPVSG
+1 MIPISG
-12 KGYITLNNT
+12 KGYTTLNAT
-21 IRDYVAHH
+21 ILDYIASH
-29 FEEALRSGC
+29 FKEALLSGC
-38 ITVCYEPILRAL
+38 ITVCYEPVLRAL
-50 TNKICSFEALARW
+50 TGKICAFEALARW
-63 HDPERGE
+63 HDPEYGD
-70 ILPRDFIPVLEET
+70 IAPHDFIPVLEAHD
-83 NKIHLLDHFIAKT
+83 KVHLLDYFVTKVT
-96 AIQALHARQQCGLP
+96 MQNLHTRRRQNLP
-110 LVPVVINLSRR
+110 IVPVILNLSRR
-121 DFCLTDPASV
+121 DFLVSDPVRV
-131 LNHLMEKYQLLHI
+131 LNHLTEKYRLPRI
-144 YLQIEI
+144 YFQVEI
-150 TETAFVN
+150 TETAFVE
-157 DEAIIAQSIQKL
+157 DEAIITKAIGHL
-169 RASGYTVTL
+169 RQNGYSVTL

-190 LQRCAI
+190 LQRNAI
-196 DEISLDKIF
+196 DEISLDGIF
-205 FENFTKSSRLLLTS
+205 FDNFTEATRQLLTS
-219 ILLMAKTLSIHTAA
+219 ILLMAKTLGIHTAA
-233 EGVQTE
+233 EGVRTE
-239 EQAEFLRRIGCEKMQ
+239 DQADFLRRIGCEKMQ

-270 SKPYRFETRLEQQIF
+270 AQPYRFETRLEQQIF

-291 NLVTDTPTALFSD
+291 NLVTETPTALFSD

-311 LTANANYQN
+311 LTTNASYQK
-320 MLRLSHFDSLQEAN
+320 MLRLSHFDSLPEAN

-362 TELFISNG
+362 TDLFISNG

-398 GQESSTDEEY
+398 GQKSSTGEEY

-439 SSKRAGSHLQGV
+439 SSKRAGSHLQGI

-473 YIHDLAQGNQIPL
+473 YIHGLAQGNQIPL

-496 KVPNGSFHWTNFSLT
+496 KVPNGGFHWTNFSLT
-511 SFQYNDHPCQLL
+511 SFRYNEHPCQLL
-523 CLRDFVFEELTD
+523 CLHDFVFEELPD
-535 RDRLI
+535 RAKII

-547 GFTTLPEDPERQI
+547 GFTTLPEDQKRQLS
-560 TDAALWR
+560 DAALWQ

-579 KDSDGHFCGASPAF
+579 KDRDGRFCGASPAF

-604 LIGKSDRDL
+604 LIGKADRDL
-613 GWHLSDTYM
+613 GWHLADTYM
-622 DQGEMTVLQ
+622 DQGEMTILQ
-631 KGEPIHN
+631 KGAPIHN

-662 SEIVGLLGEFR
+662 TEIVGLLGEFR
-673 DVEEERSYHQLQ
+673 DVEEERNYHQLQ

-725 FVVPEFASFAKLYGD
+725 FVVPEFASFAKLYGN
-740 SIRHAAMKRICAIIK
+740 SVRHAALQRICAIIK
-755 KTMPATTVIAHTGSG
+755 KTMPTATVIAHTGSG

-784 RTFIEQIQAELTTI
+784 RTFIEQIQAELTAI
-798 TEIEGFTC
+798 TEIEGLAC
-806 HFSVRYAL
+806 HFSMRYAL
-814 ESGSEARSSDEF
+814 ESGSKARSSDEF

-834 FDYMP
+834 LDYMP
-839 SFGVTGMIHDQI
+839 SFGVTGMIRDQI

-899 YRLIAGLSAPCSSC
+899 YRLIAGLSAPCSTC

-918 RRDRFHFG
+918 RRDRFHFR
-926 QFHSTRTSKD
+926 QFHSMRTSKD

-1011 VVLMEE
+1011 IVLMEE

-1031 PDDATPLRQR
+1031 TDDATPLRER

-1051 AFYNA
+1051 AFYSA
-1056 FHNSSVLLIDNA
+1056 FHNSPILLVDNA
-1068 SAFEKR
+1068 TAYQKR
-1074 HPEIQ
+1074 HPKIQ
-1079 ALHQGEWQ
+1079 AIHQTEWQ

-1094 MIEHRSL
+1094 TIEHRSL

-1107 NPAKDRFT
+1107 NPAKDHFT
-1115 AIAKPLH
+1115 AITKPLH
-1122 TVLRV
+1122 TILRV

-1135 DNIKKLHAISTIDQ
+1135 DNIKKLHTISTIDQ
-1149 LTGVGNRRALSN
+1149 LTGVGNRRALTD
-1161 FVDKCLQPGT
+1161 FVANRLHPGS
-1171 MYAVIFV
+1171 MYAIFFI

-1187 DTFGHARGNLLIQT
+1187 DTFGHARGDLLIQT
-1201 IAYVLS
+1201 IAYVLAD
-1207 NIAGK
+1207 IAPK
-1212 DHIFRLGGDEFL
+1212 DHVFRLGGDEFL
-1224 MLMPCNSDEEAIDIV
+1224 ALMPCRSDEEAIIII
-1239 DRIEQNMCIHH
+1239 DRIEQSMHIHH

-1265 DLDAIIH
+1265 NLDAIIH

-1281 KKKKHMCREDE
+1281 KKKKHMCREDD

>member
-1 MKLTIMIPVSG
+1 MIPISG
-12 KGYITLNNT
+12 KGYTTLNDT
-21 IRDYVAHH
+21 ILDYIASH
-29 FEEALRSGC
+29 FKEALLSGC
-38 ITVCYEPILRAL
+38 ITVCYEPVLRAL
-50 TNKICSFEALARW
+50 TGKICAFEALARW
-63 HDPERGE
+63 HDPEYGD
-70 ILPRDFIPVLEET
+70 IAPHDFIPVLEAHD
-83 NKIHLLDHFIAKT
+83 KVHLLDYFVTKVT
-96 AIQALHARQQCGLP
+96 MQNLHTRRRQKLP
-110 LVPVVINLSRR
+110 IVPVILNLSRR
-121 DFCLTDPASV
+121 DFLVSDPVRV
-131 LNHLMEKYQLLHI
+131 LNHLTEKYRLPRI
-144 YLQIEI
+144 YFQVEI
-150 TETAFVN
+150 TETAFVE
-157 DEAIIAQSIQKL
+157 DEAIITKAIGHL
-169 RASGYTVTL
+169 RQNGYSVTL

-190 LQRCAI
+190 LQRNAI
-196 DEISLDKIF
+196 DEISLDGIF
-205 FENFTKSSRLLLTS
+205 FDNFTEATRQLLTS
-219 ILLMAKTLSIHTAA
+219 ILLMAKTLGIHTAA
-233 EGVQTE
+233 EGVRTE
-239 EQAEFLRRIGCEKMQ
+239 DQADFLRRIGCEKMQ

-270 SKPYRFETRLEQQIF
+270 AQPYRFETRLEQQIF

-291 NLVTDTPTALFSD
+291 NLVTETPTALFSD

-311 LTANANYQN
+311 LTTNASYQK
-320 MLRLSHFDSLQEAN
+320 MLRLSHFDSLPEAN

-362 TELFISNG
+362 TDLFISNG

-398 GQESSTDEEY
+398 GQKSSTGEEY

-439 SSKRAGSHLQGV
+439 SSKRAGSHLQGI

-473 YIHDLAQGNQIPL
+473 YIHGLAQGNQIPL

-496 KVPNGSFHWTNFSLT
+496 KVPNGGFHWTNFSLT
-511 SFQYNDHPCQLL
+511 SFRYNEHPCQLL
-523 CLRDFVFEELTD
+523 CLHDFVFEELPD
-535 RDRLI
+535 RAKII

-547 GFTTLPEDPERQI
+547 GFTTLPEDQKRQLS
-560 TDAALWR
+560 DAALWQ

-579 KDSDGHFCGASPAF
+579 KDRDGRFCGASPAF

-604 LIGKSDRDL
+604 LIGKADRDL
-613 GWHLSDTYM
+613 GWHLADTYM
-622 DQGEMTVLQ
+622 DQGEMTILQ
-631 KGEPIHN
+631 KGDPIHN
-638 GHGRC
+638 GHDRC

-662 SEIVGLLGEFR
+662 TEIVGLLGEFR
-673 DVEEERSYHQLQ
+673 DVEEERNYHQLQ

-725 FVVPEFASFAKLYGD
+725 FVVPEFASFAKLYGN
-740 SIRHAAMKRICAIIK
+740 SVRHAALQRICAIIK
-755 KTMPATTVIAHTGSG
+755 KTMPTATVIAHTGSG

-784 RTFIEQIQAELTTI
+784 RTFIEQIQAELTAI
-798 TEIEGFTC
+798 TEIEGLAC
-806 HFSVRYAL
+806 HFSMRYAL
-814 ESGSEARSSDEF
+814 ESGSKARSSDEF

-834 FDYMP
+834 LDYMP
-839 SFGVTGMIHDQI
+839 SFGVTGMIRDQI

-899 YRLIAGLSAPCSSC
+899 YRLIAGLSAPCSTC

-918 RRDRFHFG
+918 RRDRFHFR
-926 QFHSTRTSKD
+926 QFHSMRTSKD

-1011 VVLMEE
+1011 IVLMEE

-1031 PDDATPLRQR
+1031 TDDATPLRER

-1051 AFYNA
+1051 AFYSA
-1056 FHNSSVLLIDNA
+1056 FHNSPILLVDNA
-1068 SAFEKR
+1068 TAYQKR
-1074 HPEIQ
+1074 HPKIH
-1079 ALHQGEWQ
+1079 AIHQTEWQ

-1094 MIEHRSL
+1094 TIEHRSL

-1107 NPAKDRFT
+1107 NPAKDHFT
-1115 AIAKPLH
+1115 AITKPLH
-1122 TVLRV
+1122 TILRV

-1135 DNIKKLHAISTIDQ
+1135 DNIKKLHTISTIDQ
-1149 LTGVGNRRALSN
+1149 LTGVGNRRALTD
-1161 FVDKCLQPGT
+1161 FVANRLHPGS
-1171 MYAVIFV
+1171 MYAIFFI

-1187 DTFGHARGNLLIQT
+1187 DTFGHARGDLLIQT
-1201 IAYVLS
+1201 IAYVLAD
-1207 NIAGK
+1207 IAPK
-1212 DHIFRLGGDEFL
+1212 DHVFRLGGDEFL
-1224 MLMPCNSDEEAIDIV
+1224 ALMPCRSDEEAIIII
-1239 DRIEQNMCIHH
+1239 DRIEQSMHIHH

-1265 DLDAIIH
+1265 NLDAIIH

-1281 KKKKHMCREDE
+1281 KKKKHMCREDD

>member
-1 MKLTIMIPVSG
+1 MIPISG
-12 KGYITLNNT
+12 KGYTTLNDT
-21 IRDYVAHH
+21 ILDYIASH
-29 FEEALRSGC
+29 FKEALLSGC
-38 ITVCYEPILRAL
+38 ITVCYEPVLRAL
-50 TNKICSFEALARW
+50 TGKICAFEALARW
-63 HDPERGE
+63 HDPEYGD
-70 ILPRDFIPVLEET
+70 IAPHDFIPVLEAHD
-83 NKIHLLDHFIAKT
+83 KVHLLDYFVTKVT
-96 AIQALHARQQCGLP
+96 MQNLHTRRRQKLP
-110 LVPVVINLSRR
+110 IVPVILNLSRR
-121 DFCLTDPASV
+121 DFLVSDPVRV
-131 LNHLMEKYQLLHI
+131 LNHLTEKYRLPRI
-144 YLQIEI
+144 YFQVEI
-150 TETAFVN
+150 TETAFVE
-157 DEAIIAQSIQKL
+157 DEAIITKAIGHL
-169 RASGYTVTL
+169 RQNGYSVTL

-190 LQRCAI
+190 LQRNAI
-196 DEISLDKIF
+196 DEISLDGIF
-205 FENFTKSSRLLLTS
+205 FDNFTEATRQLLTS
-219 ILLMAKTLSIHTAA
+219 ILLMAKTLGIHTAA
-233 EGVQTE
+233 EGVRTE
-239 EQAEFLRRIGCEKMQ
+239 DQADFLRRIGCEKMQ

-270 SKPYRFETRLEQQIF
+270 AQPYRFETRLEQQIF

-291 NLVTDTPTALFSD
+291 NLVTETPTALFSD

-311 LTANANYQN
+311 LTTNASYQK
-320 MLRLSHFDSLQEAN
+320 MLRLSHFDSLPEAN

-346 RLRALAD
+346 RLRALTD

-362 TELFISNG
+362 TDLFISNG

-398 GQESSTDEEY
+398 GQKSSTGEEY

-439 SSKRAGSHLQGV
+439 SSKRAGSHLQGI

-473 YIHDLAQGNQIPL
+473 YIHGLAQGNQIPL

-496 KVPNGSFHWTNFSLT
+496 KVPNGGFHWTNFSLT
-511 SFQYNDHPCQLL
+511 SFRYNEHPCQLL
-523 CLRDFVFEELTD
+523 CLHDFVFEELPD
-535 RDRLI
+535 RAKII

-547 GFTTLPEDPERQI
+547 GFTTLPEDQKRQLS
-560 TDAALWR
+560 DAALWQ

-579 KDSDGHFCGASPAF
+579 KDRDGRFCGASPAF

-604 LIGKSDRDL
+604 LIGKADRDL
-613 GWHLSDTYM
+613 GWHLADTYM
-622 DQGEMTVLQ
+622 DQGEMTILQ
-631 KGEPIHN
+631 KGAPIHN

-662 SEIVGLLGEFR
+662 TEIVGLLGEFR
-673 DVEEERSYHQLQ
+673 DVEEERNYHQLQ

-725 FVVPEFASFAKLYGD
+725 FVVPEFASFAKLYGN
-740 SIRHAAMKRICAIIK
+740 SVRHAALQRICAIIK
-755 KTMPATTVIAHTGSG
+755 KTMPTATVIAHTGSG

-784 RTFIEQIQAELTTI
+784 RTFIEQIQAELTAI
-798 TEIEGFTC
+798 TEIEGLAC
-806 HFSVRYAL
+806 HFSMRYAL
-814 ESGSEARSSDEF
+814 ESGSKARSSDEF

-834 FDYMP
+834 LDYMP
-839 SFGVTGMIHDQI
+839 SFGVTGMIRDQI

-899 YRLIAGLSAPCSSC
+899 YRLIAGLSAPCSTC

-918 RRDRFHFG
+918 RRDRFHFR
-926 QFHSTRTSKD
+926 QFHSMRTSKD

-1011 VVLMEE
+1011 IVLMEE

-1031 PDDATPLRQR
+1031 TDDATPLRER

-1051 AFYNA
+1051 AFYSA
-1056 FHNSSVLLIDNA
+1056 FHNSPILLVDNA
-1068 SAFEKR
+1068 TAYQKR
-1074 HPEIQ
+1074 HPKIQ
-1079 ALHQGEWQ
+1079 AIHQTEWQ

-1094 MIEHRSL
+1094 TIEHRPL

-1107 NPAKDRFT
+1107 NPAKNHFT
-1115 AIAKPLH
+1115 AITKPLH
-1122 TVLRV
+1122 TILRV

-1135 DNIKKLHAISTIDQ
+1135 DNIKKLHTISTIDQ
-1149 LTGVGNRRALSN
+1149 LTGVGNRRALTD
-1161 FVDKCLQPGT
+1161 FVANRLHPGS
-1171 MYAVIFV
+1171 MYAIFFI

-1187 DTFGHARGNLLIQT
+1187 DTFGHARGDLLIQT
-1201 IAYVLS
+1201 IAYVLAD
-1207 NIAGK
+1207 IAPK
-1212 DHIFRLGGDEFL
+1212 DHVFRLGGDEFL
-1224 MLMPCNSDEEAIDIV
+1224 ALMPCRSDEEAIIII
-1239 DRIEQNMCIHH
+1239 DRIEQSMHIHH

-1265 DLDAIIH
+1265 NLDAIIH

-1281 KKKKHMCREDE
+1281 KKKKHMCREDD

>member
-1 MKLTIMIPVSG
+1 MNDTILD
-12 KGYITLNNT
+12 YI
-21 IRDYVAHH
+21 ASH
-29 FEEALRSGC
+29 FKEALRSGC
-38 ITVCYEPILRAL
+38 ITVCYEPVLRAL
-50 TNKICSFEALARW
+50 TGKICAFEALARW
-63 HDPERGE
+63 HDPEYGD
-70 ILPRDFIPVLEET
+70 IAPHDFIPVLEAHD
-83 NKIHLLDHFIAKT
+83 KVHLLDYFVTKVT
-96 AIQALHARQQCGLP
+96 MQNLHTRRRQKLP
-110 LVPVVINLSRR
+110 IVPVILNLSRR
-121 DFCLTDPASV
+121 DFLVSDPVRV
-131 LNHLMEKYQLLHI
+131 LNHLTEKYRLPRI
-144 YLQIEI
+144 YFQVEI
-150 TETAFVN
+150 TETAFVE
-157 DEAIIAQSIQKL
+157 DEAIITKAIGHL
-169 RASGYTVTL
+169 RQNGYSVTL

-190 LQRCAI
+190 LQRNAI
-196 DEISLDKIF
+196 DEISLDGIF
-205 FENFTKSSRLLLTS
+205 FDNFTEATRQLLTS
-219 ILLMAKTLSIHTAA
+219 ILLMAKTLGIHTAA
-233 EGVQTE
+233 EGVRTE
-239 EQAEFLRRIGCEKMQ
+239 DQADFLRRIGCEKMQ

-270 SKPYRFETRLEQQIF
+270 AQPYRFETRLEQQIF

-291 NLVTDTPTALFSD
+291 NLVTETPTALFSD

-311 LTANANYQN
+311 LTTNASYQK
-320 MLRLSHFDSLQEAN
+320 MLRLSHFDSLPEAN

-362 TELFISNG
+362 TDLFISNG

-398 GQESSTDEEY
+398 GQESSTGEEY

-439 SSKRAGSHLQGV
+439 SSKRAGSHLQGI

-473 YIHDLAQGNQIPL
+473 YIHGLAQVNQIPL

-496 KVPNGSFHWTNFSLT
+496 KVPNGGFHWTNFSLT
-511 SFQYNDHPCQLL
+511 SFRYNEHPCQLL
-523 CLRDFVFEELTD
+523 CLHDFVFEELPD
-535 RDRLI
+535 RAKLI

-547 GFTTLPEDPERQI
+547 GFTTLPEDQKRQLS
-560 TDAALWR
+560 DAALWQ

-579 KDSDGHFCGASPAF
+579 KDRDGRFCGASPAF

-604 LIGKSDRDL
+604 LIGKADRDL
-613 GWHLSDTYM
+613 GWHLADTYM
-622 DQGEMTVLQ
+622 DQGEMTILQ
-631 KGEPIHN
+631 KGDPIHN

-662 SEIVGLLGEFR
+662 TEIVGLLGEFR
-673 DVEEERSYHQLQ
+673 DVEEERNYHQLQ

-725 FVVPEFASFAKLYGD
+725 FVVPEFASFAKLYGN
-740 SIRHAAMKRICAIIK
+740 SVRHAALQRICAIIK
-755 KTMPATTVIAHTGSG
+755 KTMPTATVIAHTGSG

-784 RTFIEQIQAELTTI
+784 RTFIEQIQAELTAI
-798 TEIEGFTC
+798 TEIEGLAC
-806 HFSVRYAL
+806 HFSMRYAL
-814 ESGSEARSSDEF
+814 ESGSKARSSDEF

-834 FDYMP
+834 LDYMP
-839 SFGVTGMIHDQI
+839 SFGVTGMIRDQI

-868 DPETYDLLYA
+868 APETYDLLYA

-899 YRLIAGLSAPCSSC
+899 YRLIAGLSAPCSTC

-918 RRDRFHFG
+918 RRDRFHFR
-926 QFHSTRTSKD
+926 QFHSMRTSKD

-1011 VVLMEE
+1011 IVLMEE

-1031 PDDATPLRQR
+1031 TDDATPLRER

-1051 AFYNA
+1051 AFYSA
-1056 FHNSSVLLIDNA
+1056 FHNSPILLVDNA
-1068 SAFEKR
+1068 TAYQKR
-1074 HPEIQ
+1074 HPKIQ
-1079 ALHQGEWQ
+1079 AIHQTEWQ

-1094 MIEHRSL
+1094 TIEHRSL

-1107 NPAKDRFT
+1107 NPAKDHFT
-1115 AIAKPLH
+1115 AITKPLH
-1122 TVLRV
+1122 TILRV

-1135 DNIKKLHAISTIDQ
+1135 DNIKKLHTISTIDQ
-1149 LTGVGNRRALSN
+1149 LTGVGNRRALTD
-1161 FVDKCLQPGT
+1161 FVANRLHPGS
-1171 MYAVIFV
+1171 MYAIFFI

-1187 DTFGHARGNLLIQT
+1187 DTFGHARGDLLIQT
-1201 IAYVLS
+1201 IAYVLAD
-1207 NIAGK
+1207 IAPK
-1212 DHIFRLGGDEFL
+1212 DHVFRLGGDEFL
-1224 MLMPCNSDEEAIDIV
+1224 ALMPCRSDEEAIIII
-1239 DRIEQNMCIHH
+1239 DRIEQSMRIHH

-1281 KKKKHMCREDE
+1281 KKKKHMGREDD

>member
-1 MKLTIMIPVSG
+1 MIPISG
-12 KGYITLNNT
+12 KGYTTLNDT
-21 IRDYVAHH
+21 ILDYIASH
-29 FEEALRSGC
+29 FKEALRSGC
-38 ITVCYEPILRAL
+38 ITVCYEPVLRAL
-50 TNKICSFEALARW
+50 TGKICAFEALARW
-63 HDPERGE
+63 HDPEYGD
-70 ILPRDFIPVLEET
+70 IAPHDFIPVLEAHD
-83 NKIHLLDHFIAKT
+83 KVHLLDYFVTKVT
-96 AIQALHARQQCGLP
+96 MQNLHTRRRQKLP
-110 LVPVVINLSRR
+110 IVPVILNLSRR
-121 DFCLTDPASV
+121 DFLVSDPVRV
-131 LNHLMEKYQLLHI
+131 LNHLTEKYRLPRI
-144 YLQIEI
+144 YFQVEI
-150 TETAFVN
+150 TETAFIE
-157 DEAIIAQSIQKL
+157 DEAIITKAIGHL
-169 RASGYTVTL
+169 RQNGYSVTL

-190 LQRCAI
+190 LQRNAI
-196 DEISLDKIF
+196 DEISLDGIF
-205 FENFTKSSRLLLTS
+205 FDNFTEATRQLLTS
-219 ILLMAKTLSIHTAA
+219 ILLMAKTLGIHTAA
-233 EGVQTE
+233 EGVRTE
-239 EQAEFLRRIGCEKMQ
+239 DQADFLRRIGCEKMQ

-262 RPLEEGAL
+262 RPLEESAL
-270 SKPYRFETRLEQQIF
+270 AQPYRFETRLEQQIF

-291 NLVTDTPTALFSD
+291 NLVTETPTALFSD

-311 LTANANYQN
+311 LTTNASYQK
-320 MLRLSHFDSLQEAN
+320 MLRLSHFDSLPEAN

-362 TELFISNG
+362 TDLFISNG

-398 GQESSTDEEY
+398 GQESSTGEEY

-439 SSKRAGSHLQGV
+439 SSKRAGSHLQGI

-473 YIHDLAQGNQIPL
+473 YIHGLAQVNQIPL

-496 KVPNGSFHWTNFSLT
+496 KVPNGGFHWTNFSLT
-511 SFQYNDHPCQLL
+511 SFRYNEHPCQLL
-523 CLRDFVFEELTD
+523 CLHDFVFEELPD
-535 RDRLI
+535 RAKLI

-547 GFTTLPEDPERQI
+547 GFTTLPEDQKRQLS
-560 TDAALWR
+560 DAALWQ

-579 KDSDGHFCGASPAF
+579 KDRDGRFCGASPAF

-604 LIGKSDRDL
+604 LIGKADRDL
-613 GWHLSDTYM
+613 GWHLADTYM
-622 DQGEMTVLQ
+622 DQGEMTILQ
-631 KGEPIHN
+631 KGDPIHN

-655 KYPIYQG
+655 KYPIYQET
-662 SEIVGLLGEFR
+662 EIVGLLGEFR
-673 DVEEERSYHQLQ
+673 DVEEERNYHQLQ

-725 FVVPEFASFAKLYGD
+725 FVVPEFASFAKLYGN
-740 SIRHAAMKRICAIIK
+740 SVRHAALQRICAIIK
-755 KTMPATTVIAHTGSG
+755 KTMPTATVIAHTGSG

-784 RTFIEQIQAELTTI
+784 RTFIEQIQAELTAI
-798 TEIEGFTC
+798 TEIEGLAC
-806 HFSVRYAL
+806 HFSMRYAL
-814 ESGSEARSSDEF
+814 ESGSKARSSDEF

-834 FDYMP
+834 LDYMP
-839 SFGVTGMIHDQI
+839 SFGVTGMIRDQI

-859 HTNRLIYIA
+859 HSNRLIYIA

-899 YRLIAGLSAPCSSC
+899 YRLIAGLSAPCSTC

-918 RRDRFHFG
+918 RRDRFHFR
-926 QFHSTRTSKD
+926 QFHSMRTSKD

-1011 VVLMEE
+1011 IVLMEE

-1031 PDDATPLRQR
+1031 TDDATPLRER

-1051 AFYNA
+1051 AFYSA
-1056 FHNSSVLLIDNA
+1056 FHNSPILLVDNA
-1068 SAFEKR
+1068 TAYQK
-1074 HPEIQ
+1074 
-1079 ALHQGEWQ
+1079 

-1094 MIEHRSL
+1094 TIEHRSL

-1107 NPAKDRFT
+1107 NPAKDHFT
-1115 AIAKPLH
+1115 AITKPLH
-1122 TVLRV
+1122 TILRV

-1135 DNIKKLHAISTIDQ
+1135 DNIKKLHTISTIDQ
-1149 LTGVGNRRALSN
+1149 LTGVGNRRALTD
-1161 FVDKCLQPGT
+1161 FVANRLHPGS
-1171 MYAVIFV
+1171 MYAIFFI

-1187 DTFGHARGNLLIQT
+1187 DTFGHARGDLLIQT
-1201 IAYVLS
+1201 IAYVLAD
-1207 NIAGK
+1207 IAPK
-1212 DHIFRLGGDEFL
+1212 DHVFRLGGDEFL
-1224 MLMPCNSDEEAIDIV
+1224 ALMPCRSDEEAIIII
-1239 DRIEQNMCIHH
+1239 DRIEQSMRIHH

-1281 KKKKHMCREDE
+1281 KKKKHMGREDD

>member
-1 MKLTIMIPVSG
+1 MIPISG
-12 KGYITLNNT
+12 KGYTTLNDT
-21 IRDYVAHH
+21 ILDYIASH
-29 FEEALRSGC
+29 FKEALLSGC
-38 ITVCYEPILRAL
+38 ITVCYEPVLRAL
-50 TNKICSFEALARW
+50 TGKICAFEALARW
-63 HDPERGE
+63 HDPEYGD
-70 ILPRDFIPVLEET
+70 IAPHDFIPVLEAHD
-83 NKIHLLDHFIAKT
+83 KVHLLDYFVTKVT
-96 AIQALHARQQCGLP
+96 MQNLHTRRRQKLP
-110 LVPVVINLSRR
+110 IVPVILNLSRR
-121 DFCLTDPASV
+121 DFLVSDPVRV
-131 LNHLMEKYQLLHI
+131 LNHLTEKYRLPRI
-144 YLQIEI
+144 YFQVEI
-150 TETAFVN
+150 TETAFVE
-157 DEAIIAQSIQKL
+157 DEAIITKAIGHL
-169 RASGYTVTL
+169 RQNGYSVTL

-190 LQRCAI
+190 LQRNAI
-196 DEISLDKIF
+196 DEISLDGIF
-205 FENFTKSSRLLLTS
+205 FDNFTEATRQLLTS
-219 ILLMAKTLSIHTAA
+219 ILLMAKTLGIHTAA
-233 EGVQTE
+233 EGVRTE
-239 EQAEFLRRIGCEKMQ
+239 DQADFLRRIGCEKMQ

-270 SKPYRFETRLEQQIF
+270 AQPYRFETRLEQQIF

-291 NLVTDTPTALFSD
+291 NLVTETPTALFSD

-311 LTANANYQN
+311 LTTNASYQK
-320 MLRLSHFDSLQEAN
+320 MLRLSHFDSLPEAN

-439 SSKRAGSHLQGV
+439 SSKRAGSHLQGI

-473 YIHDLAQGNQIPL
+473 YIHGLAQGNQIPL

-579 KDSDGHFCGASPAF
+579 KDRDGHFCGASPAF

-622 DQGEMTVLQ
+622 DQCEMTVLQ

-662 SEIVGLLGEFR
+662 TKIVGLLGEFR

-685 RKLYLIDEE
+685 RKLCLIDEE

-834 FDYMP
+834 LDYMP

-899 YRLIAGLSAPCSSC
+899 YRLIAGLSAPCSTC

-918 RRDRFHFG
+918 RRDRFHFR
-926 QFHSTRTSKD
+926 QFHSMRTSKD

-1056 FHNSSVLLIDNA
+1056 FHSSPVLLVDNA
-1068 SAFEKR
+1068 STYAKR

-1149 LTGVGNRRALSN
+1149 LTGVGNRRALTDFIAN
-1161 FVDKCLQPGT
+1161 RLHPGS
-1171 MYAVIFV
+1171 MYAIFFI

-1187 DTFGHARGNLLIQT
+1187 DTFGHARGDLLIQT
-1201 IAYVLS
+1201 IAYVLA
-1207 NIAGK
+1207 NIAQK
-1212 DHIFRLGGDEFL
+1212 DHVFRLGGDEFL
-1224 MLMPCNSDEEAIDIV
+1224 ALMPCRSDEEAIIII
-1239 DRIEQNMCIHH
+1239 DRIEQSMHIHH

-1265 DLDAIIH
+1265 NLDAIIH

-1281 KKKKHMCREDE
+1281 KKKKHMCREDD

>member
-1 MKLTIMIPVSG
+1 MIPISG
-12 KGYITLNNT
+12 KGYTTLNDT
-21 IRDYVAHH
+21 ILDYIASH
-29 FEEALRSGC
+29 FKEALRSGC
-38 ITVCYEPILRAL
+38 ITVCYEPVLRAL
-50 TNKICSFEALARW
+50 TGKICAFEALARW
-63 HDPERGE
+63 HDPEYGD
-70 ILPRDFIPVLEET
+70 IAPHDFIPVLEAHD
-83 NKIHLLDHFIAKT
+83 KVHLLDYFVTKVT
-96 AIQALHARQQCGLP
+96 MQNLHTRRRQKLP
-110 LVPVVINLSRR
+110 IVPVILNLSRR
-121 DFCLTDPASV
+121 DFLVSDPVRV
-131 LNHLMEKYQLLHI
+131 LNHLTEKYRLPRI
-144 YLQIEI
+144 YFQVEI
-150 TETAFVN
+150 TETAFVE
-157 DEAIIAQSIQKL
+157 DEAIITKAIGHL
-169 RASGYTVTL
+169 RQNGYSVTL

-190 LQRCAI
+190 LQRNAI
-196 DEISLDKIF
+196 DEISLDGIF
-205 FENFTKSSRLLLTS
+205 FDNFTEATRQLLTS
-219 ILLMAKTLSIHTAA
+219 ILLMAKTLGIHTAA
-233 EGVQTE
+233 EGVRTE
-239 EQAEFLRRIGCEKMQ
+239 DQADFLRRIGCEKMQ

-270 SKPYRFETRLEQQIF
+270 AQPYRFETRLEQQIF

-291 NLVTDTPTALFSD
+291 NLVTETPTALFSD

-311 LTANANYQN
+311 LTTNASYQK
-320 MLRLSHFDSLQEAN
+320 MLRLSHFDSLPEAN

-362 TELFISNG
+362 TDLFISNG

-398 GQESSTDEEY
+398 GQESSTGEEY

-439 SSKRAGSHLQGV
+439 SSKRAGSHLQGI

-473 YIHDLAQGNQIPL
+473 YIHGLAQVNQIPL

-496 KVPNGSFHWTNFSLT
+496 KVPNGGFHWTNFSLT
-511 SFQYNDHPCQLL
+511 SFRYNEHPCQLL
-523 CLRDFVFEELTD
+523 CLHDFVFEELPD
-535 RDRLI
+535 RAKLI

-547 GFTTLPEDPERQI
+547 GFTTLPEDQKRQLS
-560 TDAALWR
+560 DAALWQ

-579 KDSDGHFCGASPAF
+579 KDRDGRFCGASPAF

-604 LIGKSDRDL
+604 LIGKADRDL
-613 GWHLSDTYM
+613 GWHLADTYM
-622 DQGEMTVLQ
+622 DQGEMTILQ
-631 KGEPIHN
+631 KGDPIHN

-662 SEIVGLLGEFR
+662 TEIVGLLGEFR
-673 DVEEERSYHQLQ
+673 DVEEERNYHQLQ

-725 FVVPEFASFAKLYGD
+725 FVVPEFASFAKLYGN
-740 SIRHAAMKRICAIIK
+740 SVRHAALQRICAIIK
-755 KTMPATTVIAHTGSG
+755 KTMPTATVIAHTGSG

-784 RTFIEQIQAELTTI
+784 RTFIEQIQAELTAI
-798 TEIEGFTC
+798 TEIEGLAC
-806 HFSVRYAL
+806 HFSMRYAL
-814 ESGSEARSSDEF
+814 ESGSKARSSDEF

-834 FDYMP
+834 LDYMP
-839 SFGVTGMIHDQI
+839 SFGVTGMIRDQI

-899 YRLIAGLSAPCSSC
+899 YRLIAGLSAPCSTC

-918 RRDRFHFG
+918 RRDRFHFR
-926 QFHSTRTSKD
+926 QFHSMRTSKD

-1011 VVLMEE
+1011 IVLMEE

-1031 PDDATPLRQR
+1031 TDDATPLRER

-1051 AFYNA
+1051 AFYSA
-1056 FHNSSVLLIDNA
+1056 FHNSPILLVDNA
-1068 SAFEKR
+1068 TAYQKR
-1074 HPEIQ
+1074 HPKIQ
-1079 ALHQGEWQ
+1079 AIHQTEWQ

-1094 MIEHRSL
+1094 TIEHRSL

-1107 NPAKDRFT
+1107 NPAKDHFT
-1115 AIAKPLH
+1115 AINKPLH
-1122 TVLRV
+1122 TILRV

-1135 DNIKKLHAISTIDQ
+1135 DNIKKLHTISTIDQ
-1149 LTGVGNRRALSN
+1149 LTGVGNRRALTD
-1161 FVDKCLQPGT
+1161 FVANRLHPGS
-1171 MYAVIFV
+1171 MYAIFFI

-1187 DTFGHARGNLLIQT
+1187 DTFGHARGDLLIQT
-1201 IAYVLS
+1201 IAYVLAD
-1207 NIAGK
+1207 IAPK
-1212 DHIFRLGGDEFL
+1212 DHVFRLGGDEFL
-1224 MLMPCNSDEEAIDIV
+1224 ALMPCRSDEEAIIII
-1239 DRIEQNMCIHH
+1239 DRIEQSMRIHH

-1281 KKKKHMCREDE
+1281 KKKKHMGREDD

>member
-1 MKLTIMIPVSG
+1 MIPISG
-12 KGYITLNNT
+12 KGYTTLNDT
-21 IRDYVAHH
+21 ILDYIASH
-29 FEEALRSGC
+29 FKEALLSGC
-38 ITVCYEPILRAL
+38 ITVCYEPVLRAL
-50 TNKICSFEALARW
+50 TGKICAFEALARW
-63 HDPERGE
+63 HDPEYGD
-70 ILPRDFIPVLEET
+70 IAPHDFIPVLEAHD
-83 NKIHLLDHFIAKT
+83 KVHLLDYFVTKVT
-96 AIQALHARQQCGLP
+96 MQNLHTRRRQKLP
-110 LVPVVINLSRR
+110 IVPVILNLSRR
-121 DFCLTDPASV
+121 DFLVSDPVRV
-131 LNHLMEKYQLLHI
+131 LNHLTEKYRLPRI
-144 YLQIEI
+144 YFQVEI
-150 TETAFVN
+150 TETAFVE
-157 DEAIIAQSIQKL
+157 DEAIITKAIGHL
-169 RASGYTVTL
+169 RQNGYSVTL

-190 LQRCAI
+190 LQRNAI
-196 DEISLDKIF
+196 DEISLDGIF
-205 FENFTKSSRLLLTS
+205 FDNFTEATRQLLTS
-219 ILLMAKTLSIHTAA
+219 ILLMAKTLGIHTAA
-233 EGVQTE
+233 EGVRTE
-239 EQAEFLRRIGCEKMQ
+239 DQADFLRRIGCEKMQ

-270 SKPYRFETRLEQQIF
+270 AQPYRFETRLEQQIF

-291 NLVTDTPTALFSD
+291 NLVTETPTALFSD

-311 LTANANYQN
+311 LTTNASYQK
-320 MLRLSHFDSLQEAN
+320 MLRLSHFDSLPEAN

-362 TELFISNG
+362 TDLFISNG

-398 GQESSTDEEY
+398 GQKSSTGEEY

-439 SSKRAGSHLQGV
+439 SSKSAGSHLQGI

-473 YIHDLAQGNQIPL
+473 YIHGLAQGNQIPL

-496 KVPNGSFHWTNFSLT
+496 KVPNGGFHWTNFSLT
-511 SFQYNDHPCQLL
+511 SFRYNEHPCQLL
-523 CLRDFVFEELTD
+523 CLHDFVFEELPD
-535 RDRLI
+535 RAKII

-547 GFTTLPEDPERQI
+547 GFTTLPEDQKRQLS
-560 TDAALWR
+560 DAALWQ

-579 KDSDGHFCGASPAF
+579 KDRDGRFCGASPAF

-604 LIGKSDRDL
+604 LIGKADRDL
-613 GWHLSDTYM
+613 GWHLADTYM
-622 DQGEMTVLQ
+622 DQGEMTILQ
-631 KGEPIHN
+631 KGDPIHN

-662 SEIVGLLGEFR
+662 TEIVGLLGEFR
-673 DVEEERSYHQLQ
+673 DVEEERNYHQLQ

-725 FVVPEFASFAKLYGD
+725 FVVPEFASFAKLYGN
-740 SIRHAAMKRICAIIK
+740 SVRHAALQRICAIIK
-755 KTMPATTVIAHTGSG
+755 KTMPTATVIAHTGSG

-784 RTFIEQIQAELTTI
+784 RTFIEQIQAELTAI
-798 TEIEGFTC
+798 TEIEGLAC
-806 HFSVRYAL
+806 HFSMRYAL
-814 ESGSEARSSDEF
+814 ESGSKARSSDEF

-834 FDYMP
+834 LDYMP
-839 SFGVTGMIHDQI
+839 SFGVTGMIRDQI

-899 YRLIAGLSAPCSSC
+899 YRLIAGLSAPCSTC

-918 RRDRFHFG
+918 RRDRFHFR
-926 QFHSTRTSKD
+926 QFHSMRTSKD

-1011 VVLMEE
+1011 IVLMEE

-1031 PDDATPLRQR
+1031 TDDATPLRER

-1051 AFYNA
+1051 AFYSA
-1056 FHNSSVLLIDNA
+1056 FHNSPILLVDNA
-1068 SAFEKR
+1068 TAYQKR
-1074 HPEIQ
+1074 HPKIQ
-1079 ALHQGEWQ
+1079 AIHQTEWQ

-1094 MIEHRSL
+1094 TIEHRSL

-1107 NPAKDRFT
+1107 NPAKDHFT
-1115 AIAKPLH
+1115 AITKPLH
-1122 TVLRV
+1122 TILRV

-1135 DNIKKLHAISTIDQ
+1135 DNIKKLHTISTIDQ
-1149 LTGVGNRRALSN
+1149 LTGVGNRRALTD
-1161 FVDKCLQPGT
+1161 FVANRLHPGS
-1171 MYAVIFV
+1171 MYAIFFI

-1187 DTFGHARGNLLIQT
+1187 DTFGHARGDLLIQT
-1201 IAYVLS
+1201 IAYVLAD
-1207 NIAGK
+1207 IAPK
-1212 DHIFRLGGDEFL
+1212 DHVFRLGGDEFL
-1224 MLMPCNSDEEAIDIV
+1224 ALMPCRSDEEAIIII
-1239 DRIEQNMCIHH
+1239 DRIEQSMHIHH

-1265 DLDAIIH
+1265 NLDAIIH

-1281 KKKKHMCREDE
+1281 KKKKHMCREDD

>member
-1 MKLTIMIPVSG
+1 MP
-12 KGYITLNNT
+12 
-21 IRDYVAHH
+21 
-29 FEEALRSGC
+29 
-38 ITVCYEPILRAL
+38 
-50 TNKICSFEALARW
+50 
-63 HDPERGE
+63 
-70 ILPRDFIPVLEET
+70 
-83 NKIHLLDHFIAKT
+83 
-96 AIQALHARQQCGLP
+96 HA
-110 LVPVVINLSRR
+110 
-121 DFCLTDPASV
+121 
-131 LNHLMEKYQLLHI
+131 

-150 TETAFVN
+150 TETAFVE
-157 DEAIIAQSIQKL
+157 DEAIIAQAISRL
-169 RASGYTVTL
+169 RQESYSVTL

-190 LQRCAI
+190 LQRSAI
-196 DEISLDKIF
+196 DEISLDGIF
-205 FENFTKSSRLLLTS
+205 FDNFTEATRQLLTS
-219 ILLMAKTLSIHTAA
+219 ILLMAKTLGIHTAA
-233 EGVQTE
+233 EGVRTE
-239 EQAEFLRRIGCEKMQ
+239 EQADFLRRIGCEKMQ

-291 NLVTDTPTALFSD
+291 NLVTETPTALFSD

-428 QNRIEIITASI
+428 QNRIEIITASV
-439 SSKRAGSHLQGV
+439 SSKRAGSHLQGI

-473 YIHDLAQGNQIPL
+473 YIHGLAQGNQIPL
-486 ASTKFDLFRV
+486 ASTKFDLFHV

-579 KDSDGHFCGASPAF
+579 KDRDGHFCGASPAF

-662 SEIVGLLGEFR
+662 TEIVGLLGEFR

-834 FDYMP
+834 LDYMP

-899 YRLIAGLSAPCSSC
+899 YRLIAGLSAPCSTC

-918 RRDRFHFG
+918 RRDRFHFR
-926 QFHSTRTSKD
+926 QFHSMRTSKD

-1056 FHNSSVLLIDNA
+1056 FHSSPVLLVDNA
-1068 SAFEKR
+1068 AAYQKR

-1079 ALHQGEWQ
+1079 AIHQTEWQ

-1094 MIEHRSL
+1094 TIEHRSL

-1149 LTGVGNRRALSN
+1149 LTGVGNRRALTDFIAN
-1161 FVDKCLQPGT
+1161 RLHPGS
-1171 MYAVIFV
+1171 MYAIFFI

-1187 DTFGHARGNLLIQT
+1187 DTFGHARGDLLIQT
-1201 IAYVLS
+1201 IAYVLAD
-1207 NIAGK
+1207 IAQK
-1212 DHIFRLGGDEFL
+1212 DHVFRLGGDEFL
-1224 MLMPCNSDEEAIDIV
+1224 ALMPCRSDEEAIIIIG
-1239 DRIEQNMCIHH
+1239 RIEQSMRIHH

-1281 KKKKHMCREDE
+1281 KKKKHMCREDD

>member
-1 MKLTIMIPVSG
+1 MIPISG
-12 KGYITLNNT
+12 KGYTTLNDT
-21 IRDYVAHH
+21 ILDYIASH
-29 FEEALRSGC
+29 FKEALLSGC
-38 ITVCYEPILRAL
+38 ITVCYEPVLRAL
-50 TNKICSFEALARW
+50 TGKICAFEALARW
-63 HDPERGE
+63 HDPEYGD
-70 ILPRDFIPVLEET
+70 IAPHDFIPVLEAHD
-83 NKIHLLDHFIAKT
+83 KVHLLDYFVTKVT
-96 AIQALHARQQCGLP
+96 MQNLHTRRRQKLP
-110 LVPVVINLSRR
+110 IVPVILNLSRR
-121 DFCLTDPASV
+121 DFLVSDPVRV
-131 LNHLMEKYQLLHI
+131 LNHLTEKYRLPRI
-144 YLQIEI
+144 YFQVEI
-150 TETAFVN
+150 TETAFVE
-157 DEAIIAQSIQKL
+157 DEAIITKAIGHL
-169 RASGYTVTL
+169 RQNGYSVTL

-190 LQRCAI
+190 LQRNAI
-196 DEISLDKIF
+196 DEISLDGIF
-205 FENFTKSSRLLLTS
+205 FDNFTEATRQLLTS
-219 ILLMAKTLSIHTAA
+219 ILLMAKTLGIHTAA
-233 EGVQTE
+233 EGVRTE
-239 EQAEFLRRIGCEKMQ
+239 DQADFLRRIGCEKMQ

-270 SKPYRFETRLEQQIF
+270 AQPYRFETRLEQQIF

-291 NLVTDTPTALFSD
+291 NLVTETPTALFSD

-311 LTANANYQN
+311 LTTNASYQK
-320 MLRLSHFDSLQEAN
+320 MLRLSHFDSLPEAN

-362 TELFISNG
+362 TDLFISNG

-398 GQESSTDEEY
+398 GQKSSTGEEY

-439 SSKRAGSHLQGV
+439 SSKRAGSHLQGI

-473 YIHDLAQGNQIPL
+473 YIHGLAQGNQIPL

-496 KVPNGSFHWTNFSLT
+496 KVPNGGFHWTNFSLT
-511 SFQYNDHPCQLL
+511 SFRYNEHPCQLL
-523 CLRDFVFEELTD
+523 CLHDFVFEELPD
-535 RDRLI
+535 RAKII

-547 GFTTLPEDPERQI
+547 GFTTLPEDQKRQLS
-560 TDAALWR
+560 DAALWQ

-579 KDSDGHFCGASPAF
+579 KDRDGRFCGASPAF

-604 LIGKSDRDL
+604 LIGKADRDL
-613 GWHLSDTYM
+613 GWHLADTYM
-622 DQGEMTVLQ
+622 DQGEMTILQ
-631 KGEPIHN
+631 KGDPIHN

-662 SEIVGLLGEFR
+662 TEIVGLLGEFR
-673 DVEEERSYHQLQ
+673 DVEEERNYHQLQ

-725 FVVPEFASFAKLYGD
+725 FVVPEFASFAKLYGN
-740 SIRHAAMKRICAIIK
+740 SVRHAALQRICAIIK
-755 KTMPATTVIAHTGSG
+755 KTMPTATVIAHTGSG
-770 VFVLFLKGQTVGTM
+770 IFVLFLKGQTVGTM
-784 RTFIEQIQAELTTI
+784 RTFIEQIQAELTAI
-798 TEIEGFTC
+798 TEIEGLAC
-806 HFSVRYAL
+806 HFSMRYAL
-814 ESGSEARSSDEF
+814 ESGSKARSSDEF

-834 FDYMP
+834 LDYMP
-839 SFGVTGMIHDQI
+839 SFGVTGMIRDQI

-899 YRLIAGLSAPCSSC
+899 YRLIAGLSAPCSTC

-918 RRDRFHFG
+918 RRDRFHFR
-926 QFHSTRTSKD
+926 QFHSMRTSKD

-1011 VVLMEE
+1011 IVLMEE

-1031 PDDATPLRQR
+1031 TDDATPLRER

-1051 AFYNA
+1051 AFYSA
-1056 FHNSSVLLIDNA
+1056 FHNSPILLVDNA
-1068 SAFEKR
+1068 TAYQKR
-1074 HPEIQ
+1074 HPKIQ
-1079 ALHQGEWQ
+1079 AIHQTEWQ

-1094 MIEHRSL
+1094 TIEHRSL

-1107 NPAKDRFT
+1107 NPAKDHFT
-1115 AIAKPLH
+1115 AITKPLH
-1122 TVLRV
+1122 TILRV

-1135 DNIKKLHAISTIDQ
+1135 DNIKKLHTISTIDQ
-1149 LTGVGNRRALSN
+1149 LTGVGNRRALTD
-1161 FVDKCLQPGT
+1161 FVANRLHPGS
-1171 MYAVIFV
+1171 MYAIFFI

-1187 DTFGHARGNLLIQT
+1187 DTFGHARGDLLIQT
-1201 IAYVLS
+1201 IAYVLAD
-1207 NIAGK
+1207 IAPK
-1212 DHIFRLGGDEFL
+1212 DHVFRLGGDEFL
-1224 MLMPCNSDEEAIDIV
+1224 ALMPCRSDEEAIIII
-1239 DRIEQNMCIHH
+1239 DRIEQSMHIHH

-1265 DLDAIIH
+1265 NLDAIIH

-1281 KKKKHMCREDE
+1281 KKKKHMCREDD

>member
-1 MKLTIMIPVSG
+1 MIPISG
-12 KGYITLNNT
+12 KGYTTLNDT
-21 IRDYVAHH
+21 ILDYIASH
-29 FEEALRSGC
+29 FKEALLSGC
-38 ITVCYEPILRAL
+38 ITVCYEPVLRAL
-50 TNKICSFEALARW
+50 TGKICAFEALARW
-63 HDPERGE
+63 HDPEYGD
-70 ILPRDFIPVLEET
+70 IAPHDFIPVLEAHD
-83 NKIHLLDHFIAKT
+83 KVHLLDYFVTKVT
-96 AIQALHARQQCGLP
+96 MQNLHTRRRQKLP
-110 LVPVVINLSRR
+110 IVPVILNLSRR
-121 DFCLTDPASV
+121 DFLVSDPVRV
-131 LNHLMEKYQLLHI
+131 LNHLTEKYRLPRI
-144 YLQIEI
+144 YFQVEI
-150 TETAFVN
+150 TETAFVE
-157 DEAIIAQSIQKL
+157 DEAIITKAIGHL
-169 RASGYTVTL
+169 RQNGYSVTL

-190 LQRCAI
+190 LQRNAI
-196 DEISLDKIF
+196 DEISLDGIF
-205 FENFTKSSRLLLTS
+205 FDNFTEATRQLLTS
-219 ILLMAKTLSIHTAA
+219 ILLMAKTLGIHTAA
-233 EGVQTE
+233 EGVRTE
-239 EQAEFLRRIGCEKMQ
+239 DQADLLRRIGCEKMQ

-270 SKPYRFETRLEQQIF
+270 AQPYRFETRLEQQIF

-291 NLVTDTPTALFSD
+291 NLVTETPTALFSD

-311 LTANANYQN
+311 LTTNASYQK
-320 MLRLSHFDSLQEAN
+320 MLRLSHFDSLPEAN

-362 TELFISNG
+362 TDLFISNG

-398 GQESSTDEEY
+398 GQKSSTGEEY

-439 SSKRAGSHLQGV
+439 SSKRAGSHLQGI

-473 YIHDLAQGNQIPL
+473 YIHGLAQGNQIPL

-496 KVPNGSFHWTNFSLT
+496 KVPNGGFHWTNFSLT
-511 SFQYNDHPCQLL
+511 SFRYNEHPCQLL
-523 CLRDFVFEELTD
+523 CLHDFVFEELPD
-535 RDRLI
+535 RAKII

-547 GFTTLPEDPERQI
+547 GFTTLPEDQKRQLS
-560 TDAALWR
+560 DAALWQ

-579 KDSDGHFCGASPAF
+579 KDRDGRFCGASPAF

-604 LIGKSDRDL
+604 LIGKADRDL
-613 GWHLSDTYM
+613 GWHLADTYM
-622 DQGEMTVLQ
+622 DQGEMTILQ
-631 KGEPIHN
+631 KGDPIHN

-662 SEIVGLLGEFR
+662 TEIVGLLGEFR
-673 DVEEERSYHQLQ
+673 DVEEERNYHQLQ

-725 FVVPEFASFAKLYGD
+725 FVVPEFASFAKLYGN
-740 SIRHAAMKRICAIIK
+740 SVRHAALQRICAIIK
-755 KTMPATTVIAHTGSG
+755 KTMPTATVIAHTGSG

-784 RTFIEQIQAELTTI
+784 RTFIEQIQAELTAI
-798 TEIEGFTC
+798 TEIEGLAC
-806 HFSVRYAL
+806 HFSMRYAL
-814 ESGSEARSSDEF
+814 ESGSKARSSDEF

-834 FDYMP
+834 LDYMP
-839 SFGVTGMIHDQI
+839 SFGVTGMIRDQI

-899 YRLIAGLSAPCSSC
+899 YRLIAGLSAPCSTC

-918 RRDRFHFG
+918 RRDRFHFR
-926 QFHSTRTSKD
+926 QFHSMRTSKD

-1011 VVLMEE
+1011 IVLMEE

-1031 PDDATPLRQR
+1031 TDDATPLRER

-1051 AFYNA
+1051 AFYSA
-1056 FHNSSVLLIDNA
+1056 FHNSPILLVDNA
-1068 SAFEKR
+1068 TAYQKR
-1074 HPEIQ
+1074 HPKIQ
-1079 ALHQGEWQ
+1079 AIHQTEWQ

-1094 MIEHRSL
+1094 TIEHRSL

-1107 NPAKDRFT
+1107 NPAKDHFT
-1115 AIAKPLH
+1115 AITKPLH
-1122 TVLRV
+1122 TILRV

-1135 DNIKKLHAISTIDQ
+1135 DNIKKLHTISTIDQ
-1149 LTGVGNRRALSN
+1149 LTGVGNRRALTD
-1161 FVDKCLQPGT
+1161 FVANRLHPGS
-1171 MYAVIFV
+1171 MYAIFFI

-1187 DTFGHARGNLLIQT
+1187 DTFGHARGDLLIQT
-1201 IAYVLS
+1201 IAYVLAD
-1207 NIAGK
+1207 ITPK
-1212 DHIFRLGGDEFL
+1212 DHVFRLGGDEFL
-1224 MLMPCNSDEEAIDIV
+1224 ALMPCRSDEEAIIII
-1239 DRIEQNMCIHH
+1239 DRIEQSMHIHH

-1265 DLDAIIH
+1265 NLDAIIH

-1281 KKKKHMCREDE
+1281 KKKKHMCREDD

>member
-1 MKLTIMIPVSG
+1 
-12 KGYITLNNT
+12 
-21 IRDYVAHH
+21 
-29 FEEALRSGC
+29 
-38 ITVCYEPILRAL
+38 
-50 TNKICSFEALARW
+50 
-63 HDPERGE
+63 
-70 ILPRDFIPVLEET
+70 
-83 NKIHLLDHFIAKT
+83 
-96 AIQALHARQQCGLP
+96 
-110 LVPVVINLSRR
+110 
-121 DFCLTDPASV
+121 
-131 LNHLMEKYQLLHI
+131 
-144 YLQIEI
+144 
-150 TETAFVN
+150 
-157 DEAIIAQSIQKL
+157 
-169 RASGYTVTL
+169 
-178 DNFGEGHSSLAA
+178 
-190 LQRCAI
+190 
-196 DEISLDKIF
+196 
-205 FENFTKSSRLLLTS
+205 
-219 ILLMAKTLSIHTAA
+219 
-233 EGVQTE
+233 
-239 EQAEFLRRIGCEKMQ
+239 
-254 GPICRTMA
+254 
-262 RPLEEGAL
+262 
-270 SKPYRFETRLEQQIF
+270 
-285 HRAGLT
+285 
-291 NLVTDTPTALFSD
+291 
-304 DGNHLHI
+304 
-311 LTANANYQN
+311 
-320 MLRLSHFDSLQEAN
+320 
-334 KLLLELPQVIHV
+334 
-346 RLRALAD
+346 
-353 ATIRSHQME
+353 
-362 TELFISNG
+362 
-370 RYFYLKLHNIAG
+370 
-382 TNGFY
+382 
-387 IHRAELQFLQQ
+387 
-398 GQESSTDEEY
+398 
-408 DHIVRH
+408 
-414 LMRFYHDIYLIDNQ
+414 
-428 QNRIEIITASI
+428 
-439 SSKRAGSHLQGV
+439 
-451 MTAFMRFARL
+451 
-461 HIHQD
+461 
-466 DQRRFLQ
+466 
-473 YIHDLAQGNQIPL
+473 
-486 ASTKFDLFRV
+486 
-496 KVPNGSFHWTNFSLT
+496 
-511 SFQYNDHPCQLL
+511 
-523 CLRDFVFEELTD
+523 
-535 RDRLI
+535 
-540 NTVMASY
+540 
-547 GFTTLPEDPERQI
+547 
-560 TDAALWR
+560 
-567 TLTQFSSRKLFW
+567 
-579 KDSDGHFCGASPAF
+579 
-593 LRYYGIQNINE
+593 
-604 LIGKSDRDL
+604 
-613 GWHLSDTYM
+613 M

-662 SEIVGLLGEFR
+662 TEIVGLLGEFR
-673 DVEEERSYHQLQ
+673 DVEEDRSYHQLQ
-685 RKLYLIDEE
+685 SKLYLIDEE
-694 TDLYNYRGMI
+694 TNLYNYRGMI

-725 FVVPEFASFAKLYGD
+725 FVVPEITSVGKLYGD
-740 SIRHAAMKRICAIIK
+740 SIRHAALQRICAIIK

-770 VFVLFLKGQTVGTM
+770 VFVLFLKRETVGTM
-784 RTFIEQIQAELTTI
+784 RTFIEQIKAEIAAITTV
-798 TEIEGFTC
+798 EGFSC
-806 HFSVRYAL
+806 HFSMRYAL
-814 ESGSEARSSDEF
+814 ESGTDARSSDEF
-826 LQILSSRC
+826 LKILSSRC
-834 FDYMP
+834 LDYMP
-839 SFGVTGMIHDQI
+839 SFGVTGIIHDQI

-899 YRLIAGLSAPCSSC
+899 YRLIAGLSAPCSTC

-918 RRDRFHFG
+918 RRDRFHFR
-926 QFHSTRTSKD
+926 QFHSMRTSKD

-1056 FHNSSVLLIDNA
+1056 FHSSPVLLVDNA
-1068 SAFEKR
+1068 AAYQKR

-1079 ALHQGEWQ
+1079 AIHQTEWQ

-1094 MIEHRSL
+1094 TIEHRSL

-1149 LTGVGNRRALSN
+1149 LTGVGNRRALTDFIAN
-1161 FVDKCLQPGT
+1161 RLHPGS
-1171 MYAVIFV
+1171 MYAIFFI

-1187 DTFGHARGNLLIQT
+1187 DTFGHARGDLLIQT
-1201 IAYVLS
+1201 IAYVLAD
-1207 NIAGK
+1207 IAQK
-1212 DHIFRLGGDEFL
+1212 DHVFRLGGDEFL
-1224 MLMPCNSDEEAIDIV
+1224 ALMPCRSDEEAIIIIG
-1239 DRIEQNMCIHH
+1239 RIEQSMRIHH

>member
-1 MKLTIMIPVSG
+1 MIPISG
-12 KGYITLNNT
+12 KGYTTLNDT
-21 IRDYVAHH
+21 ILDYIASH
-29 FEEALRSGC
+29 FKEALRSGC
-38 ITVCYEPILRAL
+38 ITVCYEPVLRAL
-50 TNKICSFEALARW
+50 TGKICAFEALARW
-63 HDPERGE
+63 HDPEYGD
-70 ILPRDFIPVLEET
+70 IAPHDFIPVLEAHD
-83 NKIHLLDHFIAKT
+83 KVHLLDYFVTKVT
-96 AIQALHARQQCGLP
+96 MQNLHTRRRQKLP
-110 LVPVVINLSRR
+110 IVPVILNLSRR
-121 DFCLTDPASV
+121 DFLVSDPVRV
-131 LNHLMEKYQLLHI
+131 LNHLTEKYRLPRI
-144 YLQIEI
+144 YFQVEI
-150 TETAFVN
+150 TETAFVE
-157 DEAIIAQSIQKL
+157 DEAIITKAIGHL
-169 RASGYTVTL
+169 RQNGYSVTL

-190 LQRCAI
+190 LQRNAI
-196 DEISLDKIF
+196 DEISLDGIF
-205 FENFTKSSRLLLTS
+205 FDNFTEATRQLLTS
-219 ILLMAKTLSIHTAA
+219 ILLMAKTLGIHTAA
-233 EGVQTE
+233 EGVRTE
-239 EQAEFLRRIGCEKMQ
+239 DQADFLRRIGCEKIQ

-270 SKPYRFETRLEQQIF
+270 AQPYRFETRLEQQIF

-291 NLVTDTPTALFSD
+291 NLVTETPTALFSD

-311 LTANANYQN
+311 LTTNASYQK
-320 MLRLSHFDSLQEAN
+320 MLRLSHFDSLPEAN

-362 TELFISNG
+362 TDLFISNG

-398 GQESSTDEEY
+398 GQESSTGEEY

-439 SSKRAGSHLQGV
+439 SSKRAGSHLQGI

-473 YIHDLAQGNQIPL
+473 YIHGLAQVNQIPL

-496 KVPNGSFHWTNFSLT
+496 KVPNGGFHWTNFSLT
-511 SFQYNDHPCQLL
+511 SFRYNEHPCQLL
-523 CLRDFVFEELTD
+523 CLHDFVFEELPD
-535 RDRLI
+535 RAKLI

-547 GFTTLPEDPERQI
+547 GFTTLPEDQKRQLS
-560 TDAALWR
+560 DAALWQ

-579 KDSDGHFCGASPAF
+579 KDRDGRFCGASPAF

-604 LIGKSDRDL
+604 LIGKADRDL
-613 GWHLSDTYM
+613 GWHLADTYM
-622 DQGEMTVLQ
+622 DQGEMTILQ
-631 KGEPIHN
+631 KGDPIHN

-662 SEIVGLLGEFR
+662 TEIVGLLGEFR
-673 DVEEERSYHQLQ
+673 DVEEERNYHQLQ

-725 FVVPEFASFAKLYGD
+725 FVVPEFASFAKLYGN
-740 SIRHAAMKRICAIIK
+740 SVRHAALQRICAIIK
-755 KTMPATTVIAHTGSG
+755 KTIPTATVIAHTGSG

-784 RTFIEQIQAELTTI
+784 RTFIEQIQAELTAI
-798 TEIEGFTC
+798 TEIEGLAC
-806 HFSVRYAL
+806 HFSMRYAL
-814 ESGSEARSSDEF
+814 ESGSKARSSDEF

-834 FDYMP
+834 LDYMP
-839 SFGVTGMIHDQI
+839 SFGVTGMIRDQI

-899 YRLIAGLSAPCSSC
+899 YRLIAGLSAPCSTC

-918 RRDRFHFG
+918 RRDRFHFR
-926 QFHSTRTSKD
+926 QFHSMRTSKD

-1011 VVLMEE
+1011 IVLMEE

-1031 PDDATPLRQR
+1031 TDDATPLRER

-1051 AFYNA
+1051 AFYSA
-1056 FHNSSVLLIDNA
+1056 FHNSPILLVDNA
-1068 SAFEKR
+1068 TAYQKR
-1074 HPEIQ
+1074 HPKIQ
-1079 ALHQGEWQ
+1079 AIHQTEWQ

-1094 MIEHRSL
+1094 TIEHRSL

-1107 NPAKDRFT
+1107 NPAKDHFT
-1115 AIAKPLH
+1115 AITKPLH
-1122 TVLRV
+1122 TILRV

-1135 DNIKKLHAISTIDQ
+1135 DNIKKLHTISTIDQ
-1149 LTGVGNRRALSN
+1149 LTGVGNRRALTD
-1161 FVDKCLQPGT
+1161 FVANRLHPGS
-1171 MYAVIFV
+1171 MYAIFFI

-1187 DTFGHARGNLLIQT
+1187 DTFGHARGDLLIQT
-1201 IAYVLS
+1201 IAYVLAD
-1207 NIAGK
+1207 IAPK
-1212 DHIFRLGGDEFL
+1212 DHVFRLGGDEFL
-1224 MLMPCNSDEEAIDIV
+1224 ALMPCRSDEEAIIII
-1239 DRIEQNMCIHH
+1239 DRIEQSMRIHH

-1281 KKKKHMCREDE
+1281 KKKKHMCREDD

>member
-1 MKLTIMIPVSG
+1 MIPISG
-12 KGYITLNNT
+12 KGYTTLNDT
-21 IRDYVAHH
+21 ILDYIASH
-29 FEEALRSGC
+29 FKEALLSGC
-38 ITVCYEPILRAL
+38 ITVCYEPVLRAL
-50 TNKICSFEALARW
+50 TGKICAFEALARW
-63 HDPERGE
+63 HDPEYGD
-70 ILPRDFIPVLEET
+70 IAPHDFIPVLEAHD
-83 NKIHLLDHFIAKT
+83 KVHLLDYFVTKVT
-96 AIQALHARQQCGLP
+96 MQNLHTRRRQKLP
-110 LVPVVINLSRR
+110 IVPVILNLSRR
-121 DFCLTDPASV
+121 DFLVSDPVRV
-131 LNHLMEKYQLLHI
+131 LNHLTEKYRLPRI
-144 YLQIEI
+144 YFQVEI
-150 TETAFVN
+150 TETAFVE
-157 DEAIIAQSIQKL
+157 DEAIITKAIGHL
-169 RASGYTVTL
+169 RQNGYSVTL

-190 LQRCAI
+190 LQRNAI
-196 DEISLDKIF
+196 DEISLDGIF
-205 FENFTKSSRLLLTS
+205 FDNFTEATRQLLTS
-219 ILLMAKTLSIHTAA
+219 ILLMAKTLGIHTAA
-233 EGVQTE
+233 EGVRTE
-239 EQAEFLRRIGCEKMQ
+239 DQADFLRRIGCEKMQ

-270 SKPYRFETRLEQQIF
+270 AQPYRFETRLEQQIF

-291 NLVTDTPTALFSD
+291 NLVTETPTALFSD

-311 LTANANYQN
+311 LTTNASYQK
-320 MLRLSHFDSLQEAN
+320 MLRLSHFDSLPEAN

-362 TELFISNG
+362 TDLFISNG

-398 GQESSTDEEY
+398 GQKSSTGEEY

-439 SSKRAGSHLQGV
+439 SSKRAGSHLQGI

-473 YIHDLAQGNQIPL
+473 YIHGLAQGNQIPL

-496 KVPNGSFHWTNFSLT
+496 KVPNGGFHWTNFSLT
-511 SFQYNDHPCQLL
+511 SFRYNEHPCQLL
-523 CLRDFVFEELTD
+523 CLHDFVFEELPD
-535 RDRLI
+535 RAKII

-547 GFTTLPEDPERQI
+547 GFTTLPEDQKRQLS
-560 TDAALWR
+560 DAALWQ

-579 KDSDGHFCGASPAF
+579 KDRDGRFCGASPAF

-604 LIGKSDRDL
+604 LIGKADRDL
-613 GWHLSDTYM
+613 GWHLADTYM
-622 DQGEMTVLQ
+622 DQGEMTILQ
-631 KGEPIHN
+631 KGAPIHN

-662 SEIVGLLGEFR
+662 TEIVGLLGEFR
-673 DVEEERSYHQLQ
+673 DVEEERNYHQLQ

-725 FVVPEFASFAKLYGD
+725 FVVPEFASFAKLYGN
-740 SIRHAAMKRICAIIK
+740 SVRHAALQRICAIIK
-755 KTMPATTVIAHTGSG
+755 KTMPTATVIAHTGSG

-784 RTFIEQIQAELTTI
+784 RTFIEQIQAELTAI
-798 TEIEGFTC
+798 TEIEGLAC
-806 HFSVRYAL
+806 HFSMRYAL
-814 ESGSEARSSDEF
+814 ESGSKARSSDEF

-834 FDYMP
+834 LDYMP
-839 SFGVTGMIHDQI
+839 SFGVTGMIRDQI

-899 YRLIAGLSAPCSSC
+899 YRLIAGLSAPCSTC

-918 RRDRFHFG
+918 RRDRFHFR
-926 QFHSTRTSKD
+926 QFHSMRTSKD

-996 LRMMEKLGRT
+996 MRMMEKLGRT

-1011 VVLMEE
+1011 IVLMEE

-1031 PDDATPLRQR
+1031 TDDATPLRER

-1051 AFYNA
+1051 AFYSA
-1056 FHNSSVLLIDNA
+1056 FHNSPILLVDNA
-1068 SAFEKR
+1068 TAYQKR
-1074 HPEIQ
+1074 HPKIQ
-1079 ALHQGEWQ
+1079 AIHQTEWQ

-1094 MIEHRSL
+1094 TIEHRSL

-1107 NPAKDRFT
+1107 NPAKDHFT
-1115 AIAKPLH
+1115 AITKPLH
-1122 TVLRV
+1122 TILRV

-1135 DNIKKLHAISTIDQ
+1135 DNIKKLHTISTIDQ
-1149 LTGVGNRRALSN
+1149 LTGVGNRRALTD
-1161 FVDKCLQPGT
+1161 FVANRLHPGS
-1171 MYAVIFV
+1171 MYAIFFI

-1187 DTFGHARGNLLIQT
+1187 DTFGHARGDLLIQT
-1201 IAYVLS
+1201 IAYVLAD
-1207 NIAGK
+1207 IAPK
-1212 DHIFRLGGDEFL
+1212 DHVFRLGGDEFL
-1224 MLMPCNSDEEAIDIV
+1224 ALMPCRSDEEAIIII
-1239 DRIEQNMCIHH
+1239 DRIEQSMHIHH

-1265 DLDAIIH
+1265 NLDAIIH

-1281 KKKKHMCREDE
+1281 KKKKHMCREDD

>member
-1 MKLTIMIPVSG
+1 MIPISG
-12 KGYITLNNT
+12 KGYTTLNDT
-21 IRDYVAHH
+21 ILDYIASH
-29 FEEALRSGC
+29 FKEALLSGC
-38 ITVCYEPILRAL
+38 ITVCYEPVLRAL
-50 TNKICSFEALARW
+50 TGKICAFEALARW
-63 HDPERGE
+63 HDPEYGD
-70 ILPRDFIPVLEET
+70 IAPHDFIPVLEAHD
-83 NKIHLLDHFIAKT
+83 KVHLLDYFVTKVT
-96 AIQALHARQQCGLP
+96 MQNLHTRRRQKLP
-110 LVPVVINLSRR
+110 IVPVILNLSRR
-121 DFCLTDPASV
+121 DFLVSDPVRV
-131 LNHLMEKYQLLHI
+131 LNHLTEKYRLPRI
-144 YLQIEI
+144 YFQVEI
-150 TETAFVN
+150 TETAFVE
-157 DEAIIAQSIQKL
+157 DEAIITKAIGHL
-169 RASGYTVTL
+169 RQNGYSVTL

-190 LQRCAI
+190 LQRNAI
-196 DEISLDKIF
+196 DEISLDGIF
-205 FENFTKSSRLLLTS
+205 FDNFTEATRQLLTS
-219 ILLMAKTLSIHTAA
+219 ILLMAKTLGIHTAA
-233 EGVQTE
+233 EGVRTE
-239 EQAEFLRRIGCEKMQ
+239 DQADFLRRIGCEKMQ

-270 SKPYRFETRLEQQIF
+270 AQPYRFETRLEQQIF

-291 NLVTDTPTALFSD
+291 NLVTETPTALFSD

-311 LTANANYQN
+311 LTTNASYQK
-320 MLRLSHFDSLQEAN
+320 MLRLSHFDSLPEAN

-362 TELFISNG
+362 TDLFISNG

-398 GQESSTDEEY
+398 GQKSSTGEEY

-439 SSKRAGSHLQGV
+439 SSKRAGSHLQGI

-473 YIHDLAQGNQIPL
+473 YIHGLAQGNQIPL

-496 KVPNGSFHWTNFSLT
+496 KVPNGGFHWTNFSLT
-511 SFQYNDHPCQLL
+511 SFRYNEHPCQLL
-523 CLRDFVFEELTD
+523 CLHDFVFEELPD
-535 RDRLI
+535 RAKII

-547 GFTTLPEDPERQI
+547 GFTTLPEDQKRQLS
-560 TDAALWR
+560 DAALWQ

-579 KDSDGHFCGASPAF
+579 KDRDGRFCGASPAF

-604 LIGKSDRDL
+604 LIGKADRDL
-613 GWHLSDTYM
+613 GWHLADTYM
-622 DQGEMTVLQ
+622 DQGEMTILQ
-631 KGEPIHN
+631 KGDPIHN

-662 SEIVGLLGEFR
+662 TEIVGLLGEFR
-673 DVEEERSYHQLQ
+673 DVEEERNYHQLQ

-725 FVVPEFASFAKLYGD
+725 FVVPEFASFAKLYGN
-740 SIRHAAMKRICAIIK
+740 SVRHAALQRICAIIK
-755 KTMPATTVIAHTGSG
+755 KTMPTATVIAHTGSG

-784 RTFIEQIQAELTTI
+784 RTFIEQIQAELTAI
-798 TEIEGFTC
+798 TEIEGLAC
-806 HFSVRYAL
+806 HFSMRYAL
-814 ESGSEARSSDEF
+814 ESGSKARSSDEF

-834 FDYMP
+834 LDYMP
-839 SFGVTGMIHDQI
+839 SFGVTGMIRDQI

-859 HTNRLIYIA
+859 HSNRLIYIA

-899 YRLIAGLSAPCSSC
+899 YRLIAGLSAPCSTC

-918 RRDRFHFG
+918 RRDRFHFR
-926 QFHSTRTSKD
+926 QFHSMRTSKD

-1011 VVLMEE
+1011 IVLMEE

-1031 PDDATPLRQR
+1031 TDDATPLRER

-1051 AFYNA
+1051 AFYSA
-1056 FHNSSVLLIDNA
+1056 FHNSPILLVDNA
-1068 SAFEKR
+1068 TAYQKR
-1074 HPEIQ
+1074 HPKIQ
-1079 ALHQGEWQ
+1079 AIHQTEWQ

-1094 MIEHRSL
+1094 TIEHRSL

-1107 NPAKDRFT
+1107 NPAKDHFT
-1115 AIAKPLH
+1115 AITKPLH
-1122 TVLRV
+1122 TILRV

-1135 DNIKKLHAISTIDQ
+1135 DNIKKLHTISTIDQ
-1149 LTGVGNRRALSN
+1149 LTGVGNRRALTD
-1161 FVDKCLQPGT
+1161 FVANRLHPGS
-1171 MYAVIFV
+1171 MYAIFFI

-1187 DTFGHARGNLLIQT
+1187 DTFGHARGDLLIQT
-1201 IAYVLS
+1201 IAYVLAD
-1207 NIAGK
+1207 IAPK
-1212 DHIFRLGGDEFL
+1212 DHVFRLGGDEFL
-1224 MLMPCNSDEEAIDIV
+1224 ALMPCRSDEEAIIII
-1239 DRIEQNMCIHH
+1239 DRIEQSMRIHH

-1281 KKKKHMCREDE
+1281 KKKKHMGREDD